1 MHSDELLIEVLT
13 EELPAQALLNEY
25 KEMPKKLHALFQKH
39 AIEVRNETQNQNQNQ
54 NNIEVFYTPRR
65 LCVLVKDFPLF
76 TKETKEEFFGPP
88 IEIACNNKDKAQ
100 GLNALGLG
108 FYQKLGLKD
117 PKHFQSAFK
126 NNKEVLYHA
135 KTNPKQP
142 TKNLIMP
149 IVLEFLESLNFGK
162 SMRWGSVEKSF
173 IRPIHNICVL
183 FNGEN
188 FNNIEIKEY
197 GFKTKQATKAHRQEG
212 FDFIEVHSPRE
223 YFEVLEKNHV
233 ILDPKK
239 REEKILQEIKELET
253 KHHIIV
259 EIDRDLL
266 DEVIAITEYPSTL
279 LGEFDKAFL
288 KLPSEI
294 IITSMKENQRY
305 FATFNQ
311 ESQKEGQKEDQKLHN
326 GFIVVSNAINKDK
339 QKIILGNQK
348 VLKARL
354 SDAVF
359 FYENDLKKPLDNAP
373 LESVVFVQGLGTLRD
388 KMERELII
396 AQYLTQKYAS
406 SLNMPLE
413 KALELMNRAVQIAK
427 ADLLSE
433 VVYEFTELQGIMGY
447 YYALKQNENEWVA
460 LSLKEQYLPASENA
474 PLPSSVFSAIVALS
488 LKLDSLF
495 SLFSAGKIPSG
506 SKDPFALRRLSFGLL
521 KIVAHYGL
529 KFDLKV
535 DLKNLFEK
543 VGVYQ
548 SFDLEI
554 LEKFLLERFNNLIDC
569 NPSIIRSVLNTNERD
584 IVAIIQKVKALKR
597 FLDDPKNAQKK
608 ELLFSAFK
616 RLANIN
622 KDRNPNQTSGFSANL
637 FKEPQEHALF
647 KAFNAL
653 KTSAFES
660 LDSKIEAY
668 FGLHAPLEE
677 YFKSVLVMDKDLEI
691 QKNRKN
697 FLWNV
702 YQSFLEIGDIKEIAI

>member
-1 MHSDELLIEVLT
+1 MHSDELLVEILV

-25 KEMPKKLHALFQKH
+25 KEMPKKLHALFQKR
-39 AIEVRNETQNQNQNQ
+39 ALEVG
-54 NNIEVFYTPRR
+54 NIEIFYTPRR
-65 LCVLVKDFPLF
+65 LCLLVKDFPLL
-76 TKETKEEFFGPP
+76 TQETKEEFFGPP
-88 IEIACNNKDKAQ
+88 VKIACNHQDKTQ
-100 GLNALGLG
+100 GLNELGLG

-117 PKHFQSAFK
+117 HQHFQTAFK

-135 KTNPKQP
+135 KIHAKEP
-142 TKNLIMP
+142 TKDLIMP
-149 IVLEFLESLNFGK
+149 IVLEFLEGLNFGK
-162 SMRWGSVEKSF
+162 SMRWGNVEKSF

-188 FNNIEIKEY
+188 FNDIEVKEY
-197 GFKTKQATKAHRQEG
+197 GFKTKQATKVHRQEG
-212 FDFIEVHSPRE
+212 FDFIQVDSPKA

-239 REEKILQEIKELET
+239 REAKILQEIKELET
-253 KHHIIV
+253 EHNIIV

-266 DEVIAITEYPSTL
+266 DEVVAITEYPSAL
-279 LGEFDKAFL
+279 LGEFDKVFL

-294 IITSMKENQRY
+294 IATSMKENQRY
-305 FATFNQ
+305 FAAFNQ
-311 ESQKEGQKEDQKLHN
+311 KSQESPTLHN

-339 QKIILGNQK
+339 QKIIAGNQK

-373 LESVVFVQGLGTLRD
+373 LESVVFVQGLGTLKD
-388 KMERELII
+388 KMEREAVI

-413 KALELMNRAVQIAK
+413 KALELVSRAVRIAK

-433 VVYEFTELQGIMGY
+433 VVYEFSELQGIMGY
-447 YYALKQNENEWVA
+447 YYALKQNENELVA
-460 LSLKEQYLPASENA
+460 LSVKEQYLPASENA

-495 SLFSAGKIPSG
+495 SLFSVGKIPSG

-521 KIVAHYGL
+521 KIIAHYGL
-529 KFDLKV
+529 GFDLKA

-584 IVAIIQKVKALKR
+584 IVKIIQKVKALKR

-622 KDRNPNQTSGFSANL
+622 KDRNPNESSEFFISL
-637 FKEPQEHALF
+637 FKESQEHALF
-647 KAFNAL
+647 EAFNAI

-668 FGLHAPLEE
+668 FGLHTPLEE
-677 YFKSVLVMDKDLEI
+677 YFKSVLVMDKDIEI

-697 FLWNV
+697 FLWSV

>member
-1 MHSDELLIEVLT
+1 MHSDELLVEILV

-25 KEMPKKLHALFQKH
+25 KEMPKKLHALFDKR
-39 AIEVRNETQNQNQNQ
+39 ALEVG
-54 NNIEVFYTPRR
+54 NIEIFYTPRR
-65 LCVLVKDFPLF
+65 LCLLIKDFPLL
-76 TKETKEEFFGPP
+76 TQETKEEFFGPP
-88 IEIACNNKDKAQ
+88 VKIACNHQDKMQ

-117 PKHFQSAFK
+117 HQHFQTAFK

-135 KTNPKQP
+135 KIHEKEP
-142 TKNLIMP
+142 TKDLIMP

-162 SMRWGSVEKSF
+162 SMRWGNVEKSF

-188 FNNIEIKEY
+188 FNGIEVKEY

-212 FDFIEVHSPRE
+212 FDFIQVDSPKA

-239 REEKILQEIKELET
+239 REAKILQEIKELET
-253 KHHIIV
+253 KHCIIV

-266 DEVIAITEYPSTL
+266 DEVVAITEYPSAL

-294 IITSMKENQRY
+294 ITTSMKENQRY
-305 FATFNQ
+305 FAVFSQKSQ
-311 ESQKEGQKEDQKLHN
+311 ESPTLHN

-339 QKIILGNQK
+339 QKIIAGNQK

-373 LESVVFVQGLGTLRD
+373 LESVVFVQGLGTLKD
-388 KMERELII
+388 KMERESII
-396 AQYLTQKYAS
+396 AQYLTQKYAP

-413 KALELMNRAVQIAK
+413 KALELVGRAVRIAK

-433 VVYEFTELQGIMGY
+433 VVYEFSELQGIMGY
-447 YYALKQNENEWVA
+447 YYALKQNENESVA
-460 LSLKEQYLPASENA
+460 LSVKEQYLPASENA

-495 SLFSAGKIPSG
+495 SLFSVGKIPSG

-521 KIVAHYGL
+521 KIVVHYGL
-529 KFDLKV
+529 EFDLKA

-548 SFDLEI
+548 SFDLEV

-584 IVAIIQKVKALKR
+584 IVKIIQKVKALKR

-622 KDRNPNQTSGFSANL
+622 KDRNPNESSEFSISL
-637 FKEPQEHALF
+637 FKELQEHALF
-647 KAFNAL
+647 EAFNAI

-677 YFKSVLVMDKDLEI
+677 YFKSVLVMDKDVEI

-697 FLWNV
+697 FLWGV

>member
-1 MHSDELLIEVLT
+1 MHSDELLVEILV

-25 KEMPKKLHALFQKH
+25 KEMPKKLHALFQKR
-39 AIEVRNETQNQNQNQ
+39 ALEVG
-54 NNIEVFYTPRR
+54 NIEIFYTPRR
-65 LCVLVKDFPLF
+65 LCLLVKDFPLL
-76 TKETKEEFFGPP
+76 TQETKEEFFGPP
-88 IEIACNNKDKAQ
+88 VRIACNNEDKTQ

-117 PKHFQSAFK
+117 HQHFQTAFK

-135 KTNPKQP
+135 KIHEKEP
-142 TKNLIMP
+142 TKDLIMP
-149 IVLEFLESLNFGK
+149 IVLEFLEGLNFGK
-162 SMRWGSVEKSF
+162 SMRWGNVEKSF

-188 FNNIEIKEY
+188 FNDIEVKEY

-212 FDFIEVHSPRE
+212 FDFIQVDSPKA
-223 YFEVLEKNHV
+223 YFEVLEKKHV
-233 ILDPKK
+233 ILDPNK
-239 REEKILQEIKELET
+239 REAKILQEIKELET
-253 KHHIIV
+253 KHNIIV

-266 DEVIAITEYPSTL
+266 DEVVAITEYPSAL

-294 IITSMKENQRY
+294 ITTSMKENQRY
-305 FATFNQ
+305 FAAFNQ
-311 ESQKEGQKEDQKLHN
+311 KSQESPTLHN

-339 QKIILGNQK
+339 QKIIAGNQK

-373 LESVVFVQGLGTLRD
+373 LESVVFVQGLGTLKD
-388 KMERELII
+388 KMEREAII

-406 SLNMPLE
+406 SLNISLE
-413 KALELMNRAVQIAK
+413 KALELVSRAVRIAK

-433 VVYEFTELQGIMGY
+433 VVYEFSELQGIMGY
-447 YYALKQNENEWVA
+447 YYALKQNENELVA
-460 LSLKEQYLPASENA
+460 LSVKEQYLPASENA

-495 SLFSAGKIPSG
+495 SLFSVGKIPSG

-529 KFDLKV
+529 GFDLKA

-548 SFDLEI
+548 SFDLEV

-584 IVAIIQKVKALKR
+584 IVKIIQKVKALKR

-622 KDRNPNQTSGFSANL
+622 KDRNPNESSEFFISL
-637 FKEPQEHALF
+637 FKESQEHALF
-647 KAFNAL
+647 EAFNAI

-677 YFKSVLVMDKDLEI
+677 YFKSVLVMDKDIEI

-697 FLWNV
+697 FLWGV

>member
-1 MHSDELLIEVLT
+1 MHSDELLVEILV

-25 KEMPKKLHALFQKH
+25 KEMPKKLHALFNKR
-39 AIEVRNETQNQNQNQ
+39 ALEVG
-54 NNIEVFYTPRR
+54 NIEIFYTPRR
-65 LCVLVKDFPLF
+65 LCLLIKDFPLL
-76 TKETKEEFFGPP
+76 TQETKEEFFGPP
-88 IEIACNNKDKAQ
+88 VKIACNHQDKTQ

-117 PKHFQSAFK
+117 HQHFQTAFK

-135 KTNPKQP
+135 KIHEKEP
-142 TKNLIMP
+142 TKDLIMP
-149 IVLEFLESLNFGK
+149 IVLEFLEGLNFGK
-162 SMRWGSVEKSF
+162 SMRWGNVEKSF

-188 FNNIEIKEY
+188 FNGIEVKEY
-197 GFKTKQATKAHRQEG
+197 GLKTKQATKAHRQDG
-212 FDFIEVHSPRE
+212 FDFIQVDSPKA

-239 REEKILQEIKELET
+239 REAKILQEIKELET

-259 EIDRDLL
+259 ETDRDLL
-266 DEVIAITEYPSTL
+266 DEVVAITEYPSAL

-294 IITSMKENQRY
+294 ITTSMKENQRY
-305 FATFNQ
+305 FAVF
-311 ESQKEGQKEDQKLHN
+311 SQKSHESPTLYN
-326 GFIVVSNAINKDK
+326 GFVVVSNAINKDK
-339 QKIILGNQK
+339 QKIIAGNQK

-373 LESVVFVQGLGTLRD
+373 LESVVFVQGLGTLKD
-388 KMERELII
+388 KMEREAII
-396 AQYLTQKYAS
+396 AQYLTQKYAP

-413 KALELMNRAVQIAK
+413 KALELVSRAVKIAK

-433 VVYEFTELQGIMGY
+433 VVYEFSELQGIMGY
-447 YYALKQNENEWVA
+447 YYALKQNENELVA
-460 LSLKEQYLPASENA
+460 LSVKEQYLPASENA

-495 SLFSAGKIPSG
+495 SLFNVGKIPSG

-521 KIVAHYGL
+521 KIIAHYGL
-529 KFDLKV
+529 EFDLKA

-554 LEKFLLERFNNLIDC
+554 LEKFLLERFHNLIDC

-584 IVAIIQKVKALKR
+584 IVKIIQKVKALKR

-622 KDRNPNQTSGFSANL
+622 KDRNPDESSGFSISL
-637 FKEPQEHALF
+637 FKELQEHALF
-647 KAFNAL
+647 EAFNAI

-677 YFKSVLVMDKDLEI
+677 YFKSVLVMDKDIEI

-697 FLWNV
+697 FLWSV

>member
-1 MHSDELLIEVLT
+1 MHSDELLVEILV

-25 KEMPKKLHALFQKH
+25 KEMLKKLHALFQKH
-39 AIEVRNETQNQNQNQ
+39 ALEVG
-54 NNIEVFYTPRR
+54 NIEIFYTPRR
-65 LCVLVKDFPLF
+65 LCLLVKDFPLL
-76 TKETKEEFFGPP
+76 TQETKEEFFGPP
-88 IEIACNNKDKAQ
+88 VKIACNQQDKTQ
-100 GLNALGLG
+100 GLSALGLG

-117 PKHFQSAFK
+117 HQHFQTAFK

-135 KTNPKQP
+135 KIHAKEP
-142 TKNLIMP
+142 TKDLIMP
-149 IVLEFLESLNFGK
+149 IVLEFLEGLNFGK
-162 SMRWGSVEKSF
+162 SMRWGNVEKSF

-188 FNNIEIKEY
+188 FNDIEVKEY
-197 GFKTKQATKAHRQEG
+197 GFKTKQATKVHRQEG
-212 FDFIEVHSPRE
+212 FDFIQVDSPKA

-239 REEKILQEIKELET
+239 REAKILQEIKELET
-253 KHHIIV
+253 KHRIIV

-266 DEVIAITEYPSTL
+266 DEVVAITEYPSAL

-294 IITSMKENQRY
+294 ITTSMKENQRY
-305 FATFNQ
+305 FAAFNQ
-311 ESQKEGQKEDQKLHN
+311 KSQESPTLHN
-326 GFIVVSNAINKDK
+326 GFIVVSNAISKDK
-339 QKIILGNQK
+339 QKIIAGNQK

-373 LESVVFVQGLGTLRD
+373 LESVVFVQGLGTLKD
-388 KMERELII
+388 KMEREVVI

-413 KALELMNRAVQIAK
+413 KALELVGRAVRIAK

-433 VVYEFTELQGIMGY
+433 VVDEFSELQGIMGY
-447 YYALKQNENEWVA
+447 YYALKQNENELVA
-460 LSLKEQYLPASENA
+460 LSVKEQYLPASENA

-495 SLFSAGKIPSG
+495 SLFSVGKIPSG

-529 KFDLKV
+529 EFDLKA

-548 SFDLEI
+548 SFDLEV

-584 IVAIIQKVKALKR
+584 IVKIIQKVKALKR

-622 KDRNPNQTSGFSANL
+622 KDRNPNESSEFSISL
-637 FKEPQEHALF
+637 FKELQEHALF
-647 KAFNAL
+647 EAFNAI

-668 FGLHAPLEE
+668 FGLHVPLEE
-677 YFKSVLVMDKDLEI
+677 YFKSVLVMDKDIEI

-697 FLWNV
+697 FLWGV

>member
-1 MHSDELLIEVLT
+1 MHSDELLVEILV

-25 KEMPKKLHALFQKH
+25 KEMPKKLHALFQKR
-39 AIEVRNETQNQNQNQ
+39 ALEVGT
-54 NNIEVFYTPRR
+54 IEVFYTPRR
-65 LCVLVKDFPLF
+65 LCLFIKDFPLL
-76 TKETKEEFFGPP
+76 TQETKEEFFGPP
-88 IEIACNNKDKAQ
+88 VKIACNHQDKTQ

-117 PKHFQSAFK
+117 PKHFQTAFK

-135 KTNPKQP
+135 KIHAKEP
-142 TKNLIMP
+142 TKDLIMP
-149 IVLEFLESLNFGK
+149 IVLEFLEGLNFGK
-162 SMRWGSVEKSF
+162 SMRWGNVEKSF

-188 FNNIEIKEY
+188 FNDIEVKEY
-197 GFKTKQATKAHRQEG
+197 GFKTKQATKVHRQEG
-212 FDFIEVHSPRE
+212 FDFIQVDSPKA

-239 REEKILQEIKELET
+239 REAKILQEIKDLET

-259 EIDRDLL
+259 ETDRDLL
-266 DEVIAITEYPSTL
+266 DEIVAITEYPSAL

-294 IITSMKENQRY
+294 ITTSMKENQRY
-305 FATFNQ
+305 FAAFNQ
-311 ESQKEGQKEDQKLHN
+311 KSQESPTLHN

-339 QKIILGNQK
+339 QKIIAGNQK

-373 LESVVFVQGLGTLRD
+373 LESVVFVQGLGTLKD
-388 KMERELII
+388 KMEREAII
-396 AQYLTQKYAS
+396 AECLTQKYAP

-413 KALELMNRAVQIAK
+413 KALELVGRAVRIAK

-433 VVYEFTELQGIMGY
+433 VVYEFSELQGIMGY
-447 YYALKQNENEWVA
+447 YYALKQNENELVA
-460 LSLKEQYLPASENA
+460 LSVKEQYLPASENA

-495 SLFSAGKIPSG
+495 SLFSVGKIPSG

-521 KIVAHYGL
+521 KIIAHYGL
-529 KFDLKV
+529 EFDLKA

-548 SFDLEI
+548 SFDLEV

-569 NPSIIRSVLNTNERD
+569 NLSIIRSVLNTNERD
-584 IVAIIQKVKALKR
+584 IVKIIQKVKALKR

-622 KDRNPNQTSGFSANL
+622 KDRNPNESSEFSTCL
-637 FKEPQEHALF
+637 FKEPKEHALF
-647 KAFNAL
+647 EAFNAI
-653 KTSAFES
+653 KTSTFES

-677 YFKSVLVMDKDLEI
+677 YFKNVLVMDKDIEI

-697 FLWNV
+697 FLWGV

>member
-1 MHSDELLIEVLT
+1 MHSDELLVEILV

-25 KEMPKKLHALFQKH
+25 KEMPKKLHALFQKR
-39 AIEVRNETQNQNQNQ
+39 ALEVG
-54 NNIEVFYTPRR
+54 NIEIFYTPRR
-65 LCVLVKDFPLF
+65 LCLLVKDFPLL
-76 TKETKEEFFGPP
+76 TQETKEEFFGPP
-88 IEIACNNKDKAQ
+88 VKIACNHQDKTQ
-100 GLNALGLG
+100 GLNELGLG

-117 PKHFQSAFK
+117 HQHFQTAFK

-135 KTNPKQP
+135 KIHAKEP
-142 TKNLIMP
+142 TKDLIMP
-149 IVLEFLESLNFGK
+149 IVLEFLEGLNFGK
-162 SMRWGSVEKSF
+162 SMRWGNVEKSF

-188 FNNIEIKEY
+188 FNDIEIKEY

-212 FDFIEVHSPRE
+212 FDFIQVDSPKA

-239 REEKILQEIKELET
+239 REAKILQEIKELEI
-253 KHHIIV
+253 KHNIIV

-266 DEVIAITEYPSTL
+266 DEVVAITEYPSVL

-294 IITSMKENQRY
+294 ITTSMKENQRY
-305 FATFNQ
+305 FAAFNQ
-311 ESQKEGQKEDQKLHN
+311 KSQESPTLHN

-339 QKIILGNQK
+339 QKIIAGNQK

-373 LESVVFVQGLGTLRD
+373 LESVVFVQGLGTLKD
-388 KMERELII
+388 KMEREAVI
-396 AQYLTQKYAS
+396 AEYLTQKYAS

-413 KALELMNRAVQIAK
+413 KALELVGRAVRIAK

-433 VVYEFTELQGIMGY
+433 VVYEFSELQGIMGY
-447 YYALKQNENEWVA
+447 YYALKQNENESVA
-460 LSLKEQYLPASENA
+460 LSVKEQYLPASENA

-495 SLFSAGKIPSG
+495 SLFSVGKIPSG

-529 KFDLKV
+529 GFDLKA

-548 SFDLEI
+548 SFDLEV

-584 IVAIIQKVKALKR
+584 IVKIIQKVKALKR

-622 KDRNPNQTSGFSANL
+622 KDRNPNESSEFFISL
-637 FKEPQEHALF
+637 FKESQEHALF
-647 KAFNAL
+647 EAFNAI

-677 YFKSVLVMDKDLEI
+677 YFKSVLVMDKDIEI

-697 FLWNV
+697 FLWGV

>member
-1 MHSDELLIEVLT
+1 MHSDELLVEILV

-25 KEMPKKLHALFQKH
+25 KEMPKKLHALFQKR
-39 AIEVRNETQNQNQNQ
+39 ALEVG
-54 NNIEVFYTPRR
+54 NIEIFYTPRR
-65 LCVLVKDFPLF
+65 LCLLVKDFPLL
-76 TKETKEEFFGPP
+76 TQETKEEFFGPP
-88 IEIACNNKDKAQ
+88 VKIACNHQDKTQ
-100 GLNALGLG
+100 GLNELGLG

-117 PKHFQSAFK
+117 HQHFQTAFK

-135 KTNPKQP
+135 KIHEKEP
-142 TKNLIMP
+142 TKDLIMP
-149 IVLEFLESLNFGK
+149 IVLEFLEGLNFGK
-162 SMRWGSVEKSF
+162 SMRWGNVEKSF

-188 FNNIEIKEY
+188 FNGIEVKEY
-197 GFKTKQATKAHRQEG
+197 GFKTKQATKVHRQEG
-212 FDFIEVHSPRE
+212 FDFIQVDSPKA
-223 YFEVLEKNHV
+223 YFEVLEKKHV

-239 REEKILQEIKELET
+239 REAKILQEIKELET

-266 DEVIAITEYPSTL
+266 DEVVAITEYPSTL

-294 IITSMKENQRY
+294 ITTSMKENQRY
-305 FATFNQ
+305 FAAFNQ
-311 ESQKEGQKEDQKLHN
+311 KSQESPTLHN

-339 QKIILGNQK
+339 QKIIAGNQK

-373 LESVVFVQGLGTLRD
+373 LESVVFVQGLGTLKD
-388 KMERELII
+388 KMEREAVI
-396 AQYLTQKYAS
+396 AEYLTQKYAS
-406 SLNMPLE
+406 FLNMPLE
-413 KALELMNRAVQIAK
+413 KALELVSRAVRIAK

-433 VVYEFTELQGIMGY
+433 VVYEFSELQGIMGY
-447 YYALKQNENEWVA
+447 YYALKQNENELVA
-460 LSLKEQYLPASENA
+460 LSVKEQYLPASENA

-495 SLFSAGKIPSG
+495 SLFSVGKIPSG

-521 KIVAHYGL
+521 KIIVHYGL
-529 KFDLKV
+529 GFDLKA

-584 IVAIIQKVKALKR
+584 IVKIIQKVKALKR

-622 KDRNPNQTSGFSANL
+622 KDRNPNESSEFFISL
-637 FKEPQEHALF
+637 FKELQEHALF
-647 KAFNAL
+647 EAFNAI

-677 YFKSVLVMDKDLEI
+677 YFKSVLVMDKDIEI

-697 FLWNV
+697 FLWGV

>member
-1 MHSDELLIEVLT
+1 MHSDELLVEILV

-25 KEMPKKLHALFQKH
+25 KEMPKKLHALFNKH
-39 AIEVRNETQNQNQNQ
+39 ALEVGNTE
-54 NNIEVFYTPRR
+54 IFYTPRR
-65 LCVLVKDFPLF
+65 LCLLIKDFPLL
-76 TKETKEEFFGPP
+76 TQETKEEFFGPP
-88 IEIACNNKDKAQ
+88 VKIACNNEDKTQ

-117 PKHFQSAFK
+117 HQHFQTAFK

-135 KTNPKQP
+135 KIHAKEP
-142 TKNLIMP
+142 TKDLIMP
-149 IVLEFLESLNFGK
+149 IVLEFLEGLNFGK
-162 SMRWGSVEKSF
+162 SMRWGNVEKSF

-188 FNNIEIKEY
+188 FNDIEVKEY
-197 GFKTKQATKAHRQEG
+197 GFKTKQATKVHRQEG
-212 FDFIEVHSPRE
+212 FDFIQVDSPKA

-239 REEKILQEIKELET
+239 REAKILQEIKDLET
-253 KHHIIV
+253 KHNIIV

-266 DEVIAITEYPSTL
+266 DEVVAITEYPSAL

-294 IITSMKENQRY
+294 ITTSMKENQRY

-311 ESQKEGQKEDQKLHN
+311 KSQESPTLHN
-326 GFIVVSNAINKDK
+326 GFIVVSNAISKDK
-339 QKIILGNQK
+339 QKIIAGNQK

-359 FYENDLKKPLDNAP
+359 FYENDLKKPLDNTP
-373 LESVVFVQGLGTLRD
+373 LESVVFVQGLGTLKD
-388 KMERELII
+388 KMERESTI
-396 AQYLTQKYAS
+396 AQYLTQKYLS

-413 KALELMNRAVQIAK
+413 KALELVGRAVKIAK

-433 VVYEFTELQGIMGY
+433 VVYEFSELQGIMGY
-447 YYALKQNENEWVA
+447 YYALKQNENELVA

-495 SLFSAGKIPSG
+495 SLFSVGKIPSG

-521 KIVAHYGL
+521 KIIAHYGL
-529 KFDLKV
+529 EFDLKA

-554 LEKFLLERFNNLIDC
+554 LEKFLLERFHNLIDC

-584 IVAIIQKVKALKR
+584 IVKIIQKVKALKR
-597 FLDDPKNAQKK
+597 FLDDPKNVQKK

-622 KDRNPNQTSGFSANL
+622 KDRNPDESSGFSTSL
-637 FKEPQEHALF
+637 FKEPEEHALF
-647 KAFNAL
+647 EAFNAI
-653 KTSAFES
+653 KTSAFEG

-677 YFKSVLVMDKDLEI
+677 YFKSVLVMDKDIEI

-697 FLWNV
+697 FLWGV

>member
-1 MHSDELLIEVLT
+1 MHSDELLVEILV

-39 AIEVRNETQNQNQNQ
+39 ALEVG
-54 NNIEVFYTPRR
+54 NIEIFYTPRR
-65 LCVLVKDFPLF
+65 LCLLVKDFPLL
-76 TKETKEEFFGPP
+76 TQETKEEFFGPP
-88 IEIACNNKDKAQ
+88 VKIACNHQDKTQ
-100 GLNALGLG
+100 GLNELGLG

-117 PKHFQSAFK
+117 HQHFQTAFK

-135 KTNPKQP
+135 KIHAKEP
-142 TKNLIMP
+142 TKDLIMP
-149 IVLEFLESLNFGK
+149 IVLEFLEGLNFGK
-162 SMRWGSVEKSF
+162 SMRWGNVEKSF

-188 FNNIEIKEY
+188 FNDIEVKEY

-212 FDFIEVHSPRE
+212 FDFIQVDSPKA

-239 REEKILQEIKELET
+239 REAKILKEIKELET
-253 KHHIIV
+253 KHRIIV

-266 DEVIAITEYPSTL
+266 DEVVAITEYPSAL

-288 KLPSEI
+288 KLPTEI
-294 IITSMKENQRY
+294 ITTSMKENQRY
-305 FATFNQ
+305 FAAFNQ
-311 ESQKEGQKEDQKLHN
+311 KSQESPTLHN

-339 QKIILGNQK
+339 QKIIAGNQK

-359 FYENDLKKPLDNAP
+359 FYENDLKKPLDNTP
-373 LESVVFVQGLGTLRD
+373 LESVVFVQGLGTLKD
-388 KMERELII
+388 KMEREAVI

-413 KALELMNRAVQIAK
+413 KALELVSRAVRIAK

-433 VVYEFTELQGIMGY
+433 VVYEFSELQGIMGY
-447 YYALKQNENEWVA
+447 YYALKQNENELVA
-460 LSLKEQYLPASENA
+460 LSVKEQYLPASENA

-495 SLFSAGKIPSG
+495 SLFSVGKIPSG

-529 KFDLKV
+529 EFDLKA

-548 SFDLEI
+548 SFDLEV

-584 IVAIIQKVKALKR
+584 IVKIIQKVKALKR

-622 KDRNPNQTSGFSANL
+622 KDRNPDESSEFSISL
-637 FKEPQEHALF
+637 FKESQEHALF
-647 KAFNAL
+647 EAFKAI

-697 FLWNV
+697 FLWSV

>member
-1 MHSDELLIEVLT
+1 MHSDELLVEILV

-39 AIEVRNETQNQNQNQ
+39 ALEVG
-54 NNIEVFYTPRR
+54 NIEIFYTPRR
-65 LCVLVKDFPLF
+65 LCLLVKDFPLL
-76 TKETKEEFFGPP
+76 TQETKEEFFGPP
-88 IEIACNNKDKAQ
+88 VKIACNHQDKTQ

-117 PKHFQSAFK
+117 HQHFQTAFK

-135 KTNPKQP
+135 KIHAKEP
-142 TKNLIMP
+142 TKDLIMP
-149 IVLEFLESLNFGK
+149 IVLEFLEGLNFGK
-162 SMRWGSVEKSF
+162 SMRWGNVEKSF

-188 FNNIEIKEY
+188 FNDIEVKEY
-197 GFKTKQATKAHRQEG
+197 GFKTKQATKVHRQEG
-212 FDFIEVHSPRE
+212 FDFIQVDSPKA

-239 REEKILQEIKELET
+239 REAKILQEIKELET
-253 KHHIIV
+253 KHRIIV

-266 DEVIAITEYPSTL
+266 DEVVAITEYPSAL

-294 IITSMKENQRY
+294 ITTSMKENQRY
-305 FATFNQ
+305 FAAFNQ
-311 ESQKEGQKEDQKLHN
+311 KSQESPTLYN

-339 QKIILGNQK
+339 QKIIAGNQK

-373 LESVVFVQGLGTLRD
+373 LESVVFVQGLGTLKD
-388 KMERELII
+388 KMEREAII
-396 AQYLTQKYAS
+396 AEYLTQKYAP

-413 KALELMNRAVQIAK
+413 KALELVSRAVRIAK

-433 VVYEFTELQGIMGY
+433 VVYEFSELQGIMGY
-447 YYALKQNENEWVA
+447 YYALKQNENELVA
-460 LSLKEQYLPASENA
+460 LSVKEQYLPASENA

-495 SLFSAGKIPSG
+495 SLFSVGKIPSG

-529 KFDLKV
+529 EFDLKA

-548 SFDLEI
+548 SFDLEV

-569 NPSIIRSVLNTNERD
+569 NPSIIRSVLNTSERD
-584 IVAIIQKVKALKR
+584 IVKIIQKVKALKR

-622 KDRNPNQTSGFSANL
+622 KDRNPNESSEFFISL
-637 FKEPQEHALF
+637 FKELQEHALF
-647 KAFNAL
+647 EAFNTI

-677 YFKSVLVMDKDLEI
+677 YFKSVLVMDKDIEI

-697 FLWNV
+697 FLWGV

>member
-1 MHSDELLIEVLT
+1 MHSDELLVEILV

-25 KEMPKKLHALFQKH
+25 KEMPKKLHALFQKR
-39 AIEVRNETQNQNQNQ
+39 ALEVGT
-54 NNIEVFYTPRR
+54 IEVFYTPRR
-65 LCVLVKDFPLF
+65 LCLFIKDFPLL
-76 TKETKEEFFGPP
+76 TQETKEEFFGPP
-88 IEIACNNKDKAQ
+88 VKIACNHQDKTQ

-117 PKHFQSAFK
+117 HQHFQTAFK

-135 KTNPKQP
+135 KIHEKEP
-142 TKNLIMP
+142 TKDLIMP
-149 IVLEFLESLNFGK
+149 IVLEFLEGLNFGK
-162 SMRWGSVEKSF
+162 SMRWGNVEKSF

-188 FNNIEIKEY
+188 FNDIKVKEY

-212 FDFIEVHSPRE
+212 FDFIQVDSPKA

-239 REEKILQEIKELET
+239 REAKILQEIKELET
-253 KHHIIV
+253 KHCIIV

-266 DEVIAITEYPSTL
+266 DEVVAITEYPSAL

-294 IITSMKENQRY
+294 ITTSMKENQRY
-305 FATFNQ
+305 FAAFNQ
-311 ESQKEGQKEDQKLHN
+311 KSQESPTLHN

-339 QKIILGNQK
+339 QKIIAGNQK

-373 LESVVFVQGLGTLRD
+373 LESMVFVQGLGTLKD
-388 KMERELII
+388 KMEREAII
-396 AQYLTQKYAS
+396 AEYLTQKYAP

-413 KALELMNRAVQIAK
+413 KSLELVGRAVRIAK

-433 VVYEFTELQGIMGY
+433 VVYEFSELQGIMGY
-447 YYALKQNENEWVA
+447 YYALKQNENELVA
-460 LSLKEQYLPASENA
+460 LSVKEQYLPTSENA

-495 SLFSAGKIPSG
+495 SLFSVGKIPSG

-521 KIVAHYGL
+521 KIIVHYGL
-529 KFDLKV
+529 GFDLKA

-548 SFDLEI
+548 SFDLEV

-569 NPSIIRSVLNTNERD
+569 NPSIIRSVLNTSERD
-584 IVAIIQKVKALKR
+584 IVKIIQKVKALKR

-622 KDRNPNQTSGFSANL
+622 KDRNPNESSEFSISL
-637 FKEPQEHALF
+637 FKESQEHALF
-647 KAFNAL
+647 EAFNAI

-677 YFKSVLVMDKDLEI
+677 YFKSVLVMDKDIEI

-697 FLWNV
+697 FLWSV

>member
-1 MHSDELLIEVLT
+1 MHSDELLVEILV

-25 KEMPKKLHALFQKH
+25 KEMPKKLHALFNKH
-39 AIEVRNETQNQNQNQ
+39 ALEVG
-54 NNIEVFYTPRR
+54 NIEIFYTPRR
-65 LCVLVKDFPLF
+65 LCLLIKDFPLL
-76 TKETKEEFFGPP
+76 TQETKEEFFGPP
-88 IEIACNNKDKAQ
+88 VKIACNNEDKTQ

-117 PKHFQSAFK
+117 PKHFQTAFK

-135 KTNPKQP
+135 KIHAKEP
-142 TKNLIMP
+142 TKDLIMP
-149 IVLEFLESLNFGK
+149 IVLEFLEGLNFGK
-162 SMRWGSVEKSF
+162 SMRWGNVEKSF

-188 FNNIEIKEY
+188 FNDIEVKEY
-197 GFKTKQATKAHRQEG
+197 GFKTKQATKTHRQEG
-212 FDFIEVHSPRE
+212 FDFIEVDSPKA

-239 REEKILQEIKELET
+239 REAKILQEIKELET

-266 DEVIAITEYPSTL
+266 DEVVAITEYPSAL

-305 FATFNQ
+305 FAVFDQKSQ
-311 ESQKEGQKEDQKLHN
+311 ESPTLHN

-339 QKIILGNQK
+339 QKIIAGNQK

-373 LESVVFVQGLGTLRD
+373 LESVVFVHGLGTLKD
-388 KMERELII
+388 KMEREAII
-396 AQYLTQKYAS
+396 AQYLTQKYAP

-413 KALELMNRAVQIAK
+413 KALELVKRAVQIAK

-433 VVYEFTELQGIMGY
+433 VVYEFSELQGIMGY
-447 YYALKQNENEWVA
+447 YYALKQNENELVA
-460 LSLKEQYLPASENA
+460 LSVKEQYLPTSENA

-521 KIVAHYGL
+521 KIIAHYGL
-529 KFDLKV
+529 EFDLKA

-548 SFDLEI
+548 SFDLEV
-554 LEKFLLERFNNLIDC
+554 LEKFLLERFHNLIDC
-569 NPSIIRSVLNTNERD
+569 NLSIIRSVLNTNERD
-584 IVAIIQKVKALKR
+584 IVKIIQKVKALKR

-616 RLANIN
+616 RLSNIN
-622 KDRNPNQTSGFSANL
+622 KDRNPNESSEFSTSL
-637 FKEPQEHALF
+637 FKELQEHALF
-647 KAFNAL
+647 EAFNAI

-677 YFKSVLVMDKDLEI
+677 YFKSVLVMDKDIEI

-697 FLWNV
+697 FLWGV
-702 YQSFLEIGDIKEIAI
+702 YQSFLEIGNIKEIAI

>member
-1 MHSDELLIEVLT
+1 MHSDELLVEILV

-25 KEMPKKLHALFQKH
+25 KEMPKKLHALFQKR
-39 AIEVRNETQNQNQNQ
+39 ALEVG
-54 NNIEVFYTPRR
+54 NIEIFYTPRR
-65 LCVLVKDFPLF
+65 LCLLVKDFPLL
-76 TKETKEEFFGPP
+76 TQETKEEFFGPP
-88 IEIACNNKDKAQ
+88 VKIACNHQDKTQ

-117 PKHFQSAFK
+117 HQHFQTAFK

-135 KTNPKQP
+135 KIHAKEP
-142 TKNLIMP
+142 TKDLIMP

-162 SMRWGSVEKSF
+162 SMRWGNVEKSF

-188 FNNIEIKEY
+188 FNDIEVKEY
-197 GFKTKQATKAHRQEG
+197 GFKTKQATKVHRQEG
-212 FDFIEVHSPRE
+212 FDFIQVDSPKA
-223 YFEVLEKNHV
+223 YFEVLEKKHV

-239 REEKILQEIKELET
+239 REAKILQEIKELET
-253 KHHIIV
+253 KHRIIV

-266 DEVIAITEYPSTL
+266 DEVVAITEYPSAL

-288 KLPSEI
+288 KLPNEI

-305 FATFNQ
+305 FAAFNQ
-311 ESQKEGQKEDQKLHN
+311 KSQESPTLHN

-339 QKIILGNQK
+339 QKIIAGNQK

-373 LESVVFVQGLGTLRD
+373 LESVVFVQGLGTLKD
-388 KMERELII
+388 KMEREAII

-413 KALELMNRAVQIAK
+413 KALELVSRAVRIAK

-433 VVYEFTELQGIMGY
+433 VVYEFSELQGIMGY
-447 YYALKQNENEWVA
+447 YYALKQNENELVA
-460 LSLKEQYLPASENA
+460 LSVKEQYLPASENA

-495 SLFSAGKIPSG
+495 SLFSVGKIPSG

-529 KFDLKV
+529 GFDLKA
-535 DLKNLFEK
+535 DLKNLFER

-548 SFDLEI
+548 SFDLEV

-584 IVAIIQKVKALKR
+584 IVKIIQKVKALKR

-622 KDRNPNQTSGFSANL
+622 KDRNPNESSEFSISL
-637 FKEPQEHALF
+637 FKELQEHALF
-647 KAFNAL
+647 EAFNAI

-677 YFKSVLVMDKDLEI
+677 YFKSVLVMDKDIEI

-697 FLWNV
+697 FLWSV

>member
-1 MHSDELLIEVLT
+1 MHSDELLVEILV

-25 KEMPKKLHALFQKH
+25 KEMPKKLHALFQKR
-39 AIEVRNETQNQNQNQ
+39 ALEVG
-54 NNIEVFYTPRR
+54 NIEIFYTPRR
-65 LCVLVKDFPLF
+65 LCLLVKDFPLL
-76 TKETKEEFFGPP
+76 TQETKEEFFGPP
-88 IEIACNNKDKAQ
+88 VKIACNHQDKTQ

-117 PKHFQSAFK
+117 HQHFQTAFK

-135 KTNPKQP
+135 KIHAKEP
-142 TKNLIMP
+142 TKDLIMP
-149 IVLEFLESLNFGK
+149 IVLEFLEGLNFGK
-162 SMRWGSVEKSF
+162 SMRWGNVEKSF

-188 FNNIEIKEY
+188 FNGIEVKEY
-197 GFKTKQATKAHRQEG
+197 GFKTKQATKVHRQEG
-212 FDFIEVHSPRE
+212 FDFIQVDSPKA
-223 YFEVLEKNHV
+223 YFEVLEKKHV

-239 REEKILQEIKELET
+239 REAKILKEIKELET
-253 KHHIIV
+253 KHRIIV

-266 DEVIAITEYPSTL
+266 DEVVAITEYPSVL

-294 IITSMKENQRY
+294 ITTSMKENQRY
-305 FATFNQ
+305 FAAFNQ
-311 ESQKEGQKEDQKLHN
+311 KSQESPTLHN
-326 GFIVVSNAINKDK
+326 GFIAVSNAINKDK
-339 QKIILGNQK
+339 QKIIAGNQK

-359 FYENDLKKPLDNAP
+359 FYENDLKKPLDNVP
-373 LESVVFVQGLGTLRD
+373 LESVVFVQGLGTLKD
-388 KMERELII
+388 KMEREAVI
-396 AQYLTQKYAS
+396 AEYLTQKYAS
-406 SLNMPLE
+406 SLNMSLE
-413 KALELMNRAVQIAK
+413 KALELVSRAVRIAK

-433 VVYEFTELQGIMGY
+433 VVYEFSELQGIMGY
-447 YYALKQNENEWVA
+447 YYALKQNENELVA
-460 LSLKEQYLPASENA
+460 LSVKEQYLPTSENA

-495 SLFSAGKIPSG
+495 SLFSVGKIPSG

-521 KIVAHYGL
+521 KIIAHYGL
-529 KFDLKV
+529 GFDLKA

-548 SFDLEI
+548 SFDLEV

-584 IVAIIQKVKALKR
+584 IVKIIQKVKALKR

-622 KDRNPNQTSGFSANL
+622 KDRNPNESSEFSISL
-637 FKEPQEHALF
+637 FKESQEHALF
-647 KAFNAL
+647 EAFNAI
-653 KTSAFES
+653 KTGTFES

-677 YFKSVLVMDKDLEI
+677 YFKSVLVMDKDIEI

-697 FLWNV
+697 FLWSV

>member
-1 MHSDELLIEVLT
+1 MHSDELLVEILV

-25 KEMPKKLHALFQKH
+25 KEMPKKLHALFQKR
-39 AIEVRNETQNQNQNQ
+39 ALEVG
-54 NNIEVFYTPRR
+54 NIEIFYTPRR
-65 LCVLVKDFPLF
+65 LCLLVKDFPLL
-76 TKETKEEFFGPP
+76 TQETKEEFFGPP
-88 IEIACNNKDKAQ
+88 VEIACNNKDKTQ

-117 PKHFQSAFK
+117 HQHFQTAFK

-135 KTNPKQP
+135 KIHAKEP
-142 TKNLIMP
+142 TKDLIMP
-149 IVLEFLESLNFGK
+149 IVLEFLEGLNFGK
-162 SMRWGSVEKSF
+162 SMRWGNVEKSF

-183 FNGEN
+183 FNGED
-188 FNNIEIKEY
+188 FNGIEVKEY
-197 GFKTKQATKAHRQEG
+197 GFKTKQATKVHRQEG
-212 FDFIEVHSPRE
+212 FDFIQVDSPKA

-239 REEKILQEIKELET
+239 REAKILQEIKELEI
-253 KHHIIV
+253 KHRIIV

-266 DEVIAITEYPSTL
+266 DEVVAITEYPSVL

-294 IITSMKENQRY
+294 ITTSMKENQRY
-305 FATFNQ
+305 FAAFNQ
-311 ESQKEGQKEDQKLHN
+311 KSQESPTLHN

-339 QKIILGNQK
+339 QKIIAGNQK

-373 LESVVFVQGLGTLRD
+373 LESVVFVQGLGTLKD
-388 KMERELII
+388 KMEREAII

-413 KALELMNRAVQIAK
+413 KALELVGRAVRIAK

-433 VVYEFTELQGIMGY
+433 VVYEFSELQGIMGY
-447 YYALKQNENEWVA
+447 YYALKQNENELVA
-460 LSLKEQYLPASENA
+460 LSVKEQYLPASENA

-495 SLFSAGKIPSG
+495 SLFSVGKIPSG

-529 KFDLKV
+529 EFDLKA

-543 VGVYQ
+543 VGIYQ
-548 SFDLEI
+548 SFDLEV

-584 IVAIIQKVKALKR
+584 IVKIIQKVKALKR

-622 KDRNPNQTSGFSANL
+622 KDRNPNESSEFSISL
-637 FKEPQEHALF
+637 FKELQEHALF
-647 KAFNAL
+647 EAFNAI

-677 YFKSVLVMDKDLEI
+677 YFKSVLVMDKDIEI

-697 FLWNV
+697 FLWGV

>member
-1 MHSDELLIEVLT
+1 MHSDELLVEILV

-25 KEMPKKLHALFQKH
+25 KEMPKKLHALFQKR
-39 AIEVRNETQNQNQNQ
+39 ALEVGNVE
-54 NNIEVFYTPRR
+54 IFYTPRR
-65 LCVLVKDFPLF
+65 LCLLVKDFPLL
-76 TKETKEEFFGPP
+76 TQETKEEFFGPP
-88 IEIACNNKDKAQ
+88 VKIACNHQDKTQ

-117 PKHFQSAFK
+117 HQHFKTAFK

-135 KTNPKQP
+135 KIHAKEP
-142 TKNLIMP
+142 TKDLIMP
-149 IVLEFLESLNFGK
+149 IVLEFLEGLNFGK
-162 SMRWGSVEKSF
+162 SMRWGNVEKSF

-188 FNNIEIKEY
+188 FNGIEVKEY

-212 FDFIEVHSPRE
+212 FDFIQVDSPKA

-239 REEKILQEIKELET
+239 REAKILQEIKELET
-253 KHHIIV
+253 KHNIIV

-266 DEVIAITEYPSTL
+266 DEVVAITEYPSAL

-294 IITSMKENQRY
+294 ITTSMKGNQRY
-305 FATFNQ
+305 FAAFNQ
-311 ESQKEGQKEDQKLHN
+311 KSQESPTLHN

-339 QKIILGNQK
+339 QKIIAGNQK

-373 LESVVFVQGLGTLRD
+373 LESVVFVQGLGTLKD
-388 KMERELII
+388 KMEREAII
-396 AQYLTQKYAS
+396 AEYLTQKYAS
-406 SLNMPLE
+406 SLNMSLE
-413 KALELMNRAVQIAK
+413 KALELVGRAVRIAK

-433 VVYEFTELQGIMGY
+433 VVYEFSELQGIMGY
-447 YYALKQNENEWVA
+447 YYALKQNENELVA
-460 LSLKEQYLPASENA
+460 LSVKEQYLPASENA

-495 SLFSAGKIPSG
+495 SLFSVGKIPSG

-521 KIVAHYGL
+521 KIIAHYGL
-529 KFDLKV
+529 GFDLKA

-548 SFDLEI
+548 SFDLEV

-584 IVAIIQKVKALKR
+584 IVKIIQKVKALKR

-622 KDRNPNQTSGFSANL
+622 KDRNPNESSEFSISL
-637 FKEPQEHALF
+637 FKELQEHALF
-647 KAFNAL
+647 EAFNAI

-677 YFKSVLVMDKDLEI
+677 YFKSVLVMDKDIEI

-697 FLWNV
+697 FLWGV

>member
-1 MHSDELLIEVLT
+1 MHSDELLVEILV

-25 KEMPKKLHALFQKH
+25 KEMPKKLHALFQKR
-39 AIEVRNETQNQNQNQ
+39 ALEVG
-54 NNIEVFYTPRR
+54 NIEIFYTPRR
-65 LCVLVKDFPLF
+65 LCLLVKDFPLL
-76 TKETKEEFFGPP
+76 TQEIKEEFFGPP
-88 IEIACNNKDKAQ
+88 VKIACNHQDKTQ

-117 PKHFQSAFK
+117 HQYFQTAFK
-126 NNKEVLYHA
+126 NNKEMLYHA
-135 KTNPKQP
+135 KIHAKEP
-142 TKNLIMP
+142 TKDLIMP
-149 IVLEFLESLNFGK
+149 IVLEFLEGLNFGK
-162 SMRWGSVEKSF
+162 SMRWGNVEKSF

-188 FNNIEIKEY
+188 FNDIEVKEY
-197 GFKTKQATKAHRQEG
+197 GFKTKQATKVHRQEG
-212 FDFIEVHSPRE
+212 FDFIQVDSPKA

-239 REEKILQEIKELET
+239 REAKILQEIKELET
-253 KHHIIV
+253 KHNIIV

-266 DEVIAITEYPSTL
+266 DEVVAITEYPSAL

-294 IITSMKENQRY
+294 ITTSMKENQRY
-305 FATFNQ
+305 FAVFNQ
-311 ESQKEGQKEDQKLHN
+311 KSQESPTLHN

-339 QKIILGNQK
+339 QKIIAGNQK

-373 LESVVFVQGLGTLRD
+373 LESVVFVQGLGTLKD
-388 KMERELII
+388 KMEREAVI

-406 SLNMPLE
+406 SLNMSLE
-413 KALELMNRAVQIAK
+413 KALELVGRAVRIAK

-433 VVYEFTELQGIMGY
+433 VVYEFSELQGIMGY
-447 YYALKQNENEWVA
+447 YYALKQNENELVA
-460 LSLKEQYLPASENA
+460 LSVKEQYLPASENA

-495 SLFSAGKIPSG
+495 SLFSVGKIPSG

-521 KIVAHYGL
+521 KIIAHYGL
-529 KFDLKV
+529 GFDLKA

-548 SFDLEI
+548 SFDLEV

-584 IVAIIQKVKALKR
+584 IVKIIQKVKALKR

-622 KDRNPNQTSGFSANL
+622 KDRNPNESSEFSISL

-647 KAFNAL
+647 EVFNAI

-677 YFKSVLVMDKDLEI
+677 YFKSVLVMDKDIEI

-697 FLWNV
+697 FLWGV

>member
-1 MHSDELLIEVLT
+1 MHSDELLVEILV

-39 AIEVRNETQNQNQNQ
+39 ALEVG
-54 NNIEVFYTPRR
+54 NIEIFYTPRR
-65 LCVLVKDFPLF
+65 LCLLVKDFPLL
-76 TKETKEEFFGPP
+76 TQETKEEFFGPP
-88 IEIACNNKDKAQ
+88 VKIACNHQDKTQ

-117 PKHFQSAFK
+117 HQHFQTAFK

-135 KTNPKQP
+135 KIHAKEP
-142 TKNLIMP
+142 TKDLIMP
-149 IVLEFLESLNFGK
+149 IVLEFLEGLNFGK
-162 SMRWGSVEKSF
+162 SMRWGNVEKSF

-188 FNNIEIKEY
+188 FNDIEVKGY

-212 FDFIEVHSPRE
+212 FDFIQVDSPKA
-223 YFEVLEKNHV
+223 YFEVLEKKHV

-239 REEKILQEIKELET
+239 REAKILQEIKELET
-253 KHHIIV
+253 KHRIIV

-266 DEVIAITEYPSTL
+266 DEVVAITEYPSAL

-294 IITSMKENQRY
+294 ITTSMKENQRY
-305 FATFNQ
+305 FAAFNQ
-311 ESQKEGQKEDQKLHN
+311 KSQESPTLHN

-339 QKIILGNQK
+339 QKIIAGNQK

-373 LESVVFVQGLGTLRD
+373 LESVVFVQGLGTLKD
-388 KMERELII
+388 KMEREAVI

-406 SLNMPLE
+406 SLNMSLE
-413 KALELMNRAVQIAK
+413 KALELVSRAVRIAK

-433 VVYEFTELQGIMGY
+433 VVYEFSELQGIMGY
-447 YYALKQNENEWVA
+447 YYALKQNENELVA
-460 LSLKEQYLPASENA
+460 LSVKEQYLPASENA

-495 SLFSAGKIPSG
+495 SLFSVGKIPSG

-521 KIVAHYGL
+521 KIIAHYGL
-529 KFDLKV
+529 GFDLKA

-548 SFDLEI
+548 SFDLEV

-569 NPSIIRSVLNTNERD
+569 NPSIIRSVLNTNERG
-584 IVAIIQKVKALKR
+584 IVKIIQKVKALKR

-622 KDRNPNQTSGFSANL
+622 KDRNPNESSEFSISL
-637 FKEPQEHALF
+637 FKELQEHALF
-647 KAFNAL
+647 EAFNAI
-653 KTSAFES
+653 KTSTFES

-677 YFKSVLVMDKDLEI
+677 YFKSVLVMDKDIEI

-697 FLWNV
+697 FLWGV

>member
-1 MHSDELLIEVLT
+1 MHSDELLVEILV

-25 KEMPKKLHALFQKH
+25 KEMPKKLHALFQKR
-39 AIEVRNETQNQNQNQ
+39 ALEVG
-54 NNIEVFYTPRR
+54 NIEIFYTPRR
-65 LCVLVKDFPLF
+65 LCLLVKDFPLL
-76 TKETKEEFFGPP
+76 TQETKEEFFGPP
-88 IEIACNNKDKAQ
+88 VKIACNHQDKTQ

-117 PKHFQSAFK
+117 HQHFQTAFK

-135 KTNPKQP
+135 KIHAKEP
-142 TKNLIMP
+142 TKDLIMP
-149 IVLEFLESLNFGK
+149 IVLEFLEGLNFGK
-162 SMRWGSVEKSF
+162 SMRWGNVEKSF

-188 FNNIEIKEY
+188 FNDIEVKEY

-212 FDFIEVHSPRE
+212 FDFIQVDSPKA

-239 REEKILQEIKELET
+239 REAKILQEIKELET
-253 KHHIIV
+253 KHRIIV

-266 DEVIAITEYPSTL
+266 DEVVAITEYPSAL

-288 KLPSEI
+288 RLPSEI
-294 IITSMKENQRY
+294 ITTSMKENQRY
-305 FATFNQ
+305 FAAFNQ
-311 ESQKEGQKEDQKLHN
+311 KSQESPTLHN

-339 QKIILGNQK
+339 QKIIAGNQK

-373 LESVVFVQGLGTLRD
+373 LESVVFVQGLGTLKD
-388 KMERELII
+388 KMEREAII
-396 AQYLTQKYAS
+396 AEYLTQKYAS
-406 SLNMPLE
+406 SLNMSLE
-413 KALELMNRAVQIAK
+413 KALELVGRAVRIAK

-433 VVYEFTELQGIMGY
+433 VVYEFSELQGIMGY
-447 YYALKQNENEWVA
+447 YYALKQNENELVA
-460 LSLKEQYLPASENA
+460 LSVKEQYLPASENA
-474 PLPSSVFSAIVALS
+474 LLPSSVFSAIVALS

-495 SLFSAGKIPSG
+495 SLFSVGKIPSG

-521 KIVAHYGL
+521 KIIAHYGL
-529 KFDLKV
+529 GFDLKA

-548 SFDLEI
+548 SFDLEV

-584 IVAIIQKVKALKR
+584 IVKIIQKVKALKR

-608 ELLFSAFK
+608 ELLFSTFK

-622 KDRNPNQTSGFSANL
+622 KDRNPNESSEFFISL
-637 FKEPQEHALF
+637 FKESQEHALF
-647 KAFNAL
+647 EAFNAI

-668 FGLHAPLEE
+668 FGLHVPLEE
-677 YFKSVLVMDKDLEI
+677 YFKSVLVMDKDIEI

-697 FLWNV
+697 FLWGV

>member
-1 MHSDELLIEVLT
+1 MHSDELLVEILV

-25 KEMPKKLHALFQKH
+25 KEMPKKLHALFQEH
-39 AIEVRNETQNQNQNQ
+39 ALEVG
-54 NNIEVFYTPRR
+54 NIEILYTPRR
-65 LCVLVKDFPLF
+65 LCLLVKDFPLL
-76 TKETKEEFFGPP
+76 TQETKEEFFGPP
-88 IEIACNNKDKAQ
+88 VKIACNHQDKTQ
-100 GLNALGLG
+100 GLNELGLG

-117 PKHFQSAFK
+117 HQHFQTAFK

-135 KTNPKQP
+135 KIHAKEP
-142 TKNLIMP
+142 TKDLIMP
-149 IVLEFLESLNFGK
+149 IVLEFLEGLNFGK

-188 FNNIEIKEY
+188 FNDIEVKEY
-197 GFKTKQATKAHRQEG
+197 GFKTKQATKVHRQEG
-212 FDFIEVHSPRE
+212 FDFIQVDSPKA

-239 REEKILQEIKELET
+239 REAKILQEIKELET

-266 DEVIAITEYPSTL
+266 DEVVAITEYPSVL

-294 IITSMKENQRY
+294 ITTSMKENQRY
-305 FATFNQ
+305 FAAFNQ
-311 ESQKEGQKEDQKLHN
+311 KSQESPTLHN

-339 QKIILGNQK
+339 QKIIAGNQK

-373 LESVVFVQGLGTLRD
+373 LESVVFVQGLGTLKD
-388 KMERELII
+388 KMEREAII

-413 KALELMNRAVQIAK
+413 KALELVGRAVRIAK

-433 VVYEFTELQGIMGY
+433 VVYEFSELQGIMGY
-447 YYALKQNENEWVA
+447 YYALKQNENELVA
-460 LSLKEQYLPASENA
+460 LSVKEQYLPTSENA
-474 PLPSSVFSAIVALS
+474 PLPSSIFSAIVALS

-495 SLFSAGKIPSG
+495 SLFSVGKIPSG

-521 KIVAHYGL
+521 KIIAHYGL
-529 KFDLKV
+529 GFDLKA

-584 IVAIIQKVKALKR
+584 IVKIIQKVKALKR

-608 ELLFSAFK
+608 ELLFNAFK

-622 KDRNPNQTSGFSANL
+622 KDRNSNESSEFFISL
-637 FKEPQEHALF
+637 FKESQEHALF
-647 KAFNAL
+647 EAFNAI

-677 YFKSVLVMDKDLEI
+677 YFKSVLVMDKDIEI

-697 FLWNV
+697 FLWGV

>member
-1 MHSDELLIEVLT
+1 MHSDELLVEILV

-25 KEMPKKLHALFQKH
+25 KEMPKKLHALFQKR
-39 AIEVRNETQNQNQNQ
+39 ALEVGKIE
-54 NNIEVFYTPRR
+54 IFYTPRR
-65 LCVLVKDFPLF
+65 LCLLIKDFPLL
-76 TKETKEEFFGPP
+76 TQETKEEFFGPP
-88 IEIACNNKDKAQ
+88 VRIACNNEDKTQ
-100 GLNALGLG
+100 GLNELGLG

-117 PKHFQSAFK
+117 HQHFQTAFK

-135 KTNPKQP
+135 KVHEKEP
-142 TKNLIMP
+142 TKDLIMP
-149 IVLEFLESLNFGK
+149 IVLEFLEGLNFGK
-162 SMRWGSVEKSF
+162 SMRWGNVEKSF

-188 FNNIEIKEY
+188 FNDIEVKEY

-212 FDFIEVHSPRE
+212 FDFIQVDSPKA

-239 REEKILQEIKELET
+239 REAKILQEIKELET
-253 KHHIIV
+253 KHRIIV

-266 DEVIAITEYPSTL
+266 DEVVAITEYPTAL

-294 IITSMKENQRY
+294 ITTSMKENQRY
-305 FATFNQ
+305 FAAFNQ
-311 ESQKEGQKEDQKLHN
+311 KSQESPTLHN

-339 QKIILGNQK
+339 QKIIAGNQK

-373 LESVVFVQGLGTLRD
+373 LESVVFVQGLGTLKD
-388 KMERELII
+388 KMEREAVI

-406 SLNMPLE
+406 SLNMSLE
-413 KALELMNRAVQIAK
+413 KALELVSRAVRIAK

-433 VVYEFTELQGIMGY
+433 VVCEFSELQGIMGY
-447 YYALKQNENEWVA
+447 YYALKQNENELVA
-460 LSLKEQYLPASENA
+460 LSVKEQYLPASENA

-495 SLFSAGKIPSG
+495 SLFSVGKIPSG

-529 KFDLKV
+529 EFDLKA

-548 SFDLEI
+548 SFDLEV

-584 IVAIIQKVKALKR
+584 IVKIIQKVKALKR

-622 KDRNPNQTSGFSANL
+622 KDRNPNESSEFSISL
-637 FKEPQEHALF
+637 FKEPQEHTLF
-647 KAFNAL
+647 EAFNAI

-677 YFKSVLVMDKDLEI
+677 YFKSVLVMDKDIEI

-697 FLWNV
+697 FLWGV

>member
-1 MHSDELLIEVLT
+1 MHSDELLVEILV

-25 KEMPKKLHALFQKH
+25 KEMPKKLHALFQKR
-39 AIEVRNETQNQNQNQ
+39 ALEVG
-54 NNIEVFYTPRR
+54 NIEIFYTPRR
-65 LCVLVKDFPLF
+65 LCLLVKDFPLL
-76 TKETKEEFFGPP
+76 TQETKEEFFGPP
-88 IEIACNNKDKAQ
+88 VKIACNHQDKTQ
-100 GLNALGLG
+100 GLNELGLG

-117 PKHFQSAFK
+117 HRHFQTAFK

-135 KTNPKQP
+135 KIHAKEP
-142 TKNLIMP
+142 TKDLIMP
-149 IVLEFLESLNFGK
+149 IVLEFLEGLNFGK
-162 SMRWGSVEKSF
+162 SMRWGNVEKSF

-188 FNNIEIKEY
+188 FNDIEVKEY

-212 FDFIEVHSPRE
+212 FDFIQVDSPKA
-223 YFEVLEKNHV
+223 YFEVLGKNHV

-239 REEKILQEIKELET
+239 REAKILQEIKELET

-266 DEVIAITEYPSTL
+266 DEVVAITEYPSAL

-294 IITSMKENQRY
+294 ITTSMKENQRY
-305 FATFNQ
+305 FAAFNQ
-311 ESQKEGQKEDQKLHN
+311 KSQESPTLHN

-339 QKIILGNQK
+339 QKIIAGNQK

-373 LESVVFVQGLGTLRD
+373 LESVVFVQGLGTLKD
-388 KMERELII
+388 KMEREVII

-413 KALELMNRAVQIAK
+413 KALELVSRAVRIAK

-433 VVYEFTELQGIMGY
+433 VVYEFSELQGIMGY
-447 YYALKQNENEWVA
+447 YYALKQNENESVA
-460 LSLKEQYLPASENA
+460 LSVKEQYLPTSENA

-495 SLFSAGKIPSG
+495 SLFSVGKIPSG

-529 KFDLKV
+529 EFDLKA

-584 IVAIIQKVKALKR
+584 IVKIIQKVKALKR
-597 FLDDPKNAQKK
+597 FLDNPKNAQKK

-622 KDRNPNQTSGFSANL
+622 KDRNPNESSEFFISL

-647 KAFNAL
+647 EAFNAI
-653 KTSAFES
+653 KTSTFES

-677 YFKSVLVMDKDLEI
+677 YFKSVLVMDKDIEI

-697 FLWNV
+697 FLWGV

>member
-1 MHSDELLIEVLT
+1 MHSDELLVEILV

-25 KEMPKKLHALFQKH
+25 KEMPKKLHALFQKRTL
-39 AIEVRNETQNQNQNQ
+39 EVG
-54 NNIEVFYTPRR
+54 NIEIFYTPRR
-65 LCVLVKDFPLF
+65 LCLLVKDFPLL
-76 TKETKEEFFGPP
+76 TQETKEEFFGPP
-88 IEIACNNKDKAQ
+88 VKIACNNEDKTQ

-117 PKHFQSAFK
+117 HQHFQTAFK

-135 KTNPKQP
+135 KIHVKEP
-142 TKNLIMP
+142 TKDLIMP
-149 IVLEFLESLNFGK
+149 IVLEFLEGLNFGK
-162 SMRWGSVEKSF
+162 SMRWGNVEKSF

-188 FNNIEIKEY
+188 FNGIEVKEY
-197 GFKTKQATKAHRQEG
+197 GFKTKQATKAHRQES
-212 FDFIEVHSPRE
+212 FDFIQVDSPKA
-223 YFEVLEKNHV
+223 YFEVLEKKHV

-239 REEKILQEIKELET
+239 REAKILQEIKELET
-253 KHHIIV
+253 KHRIIV

-266 DEVIAITEYPSTL
+266 DEVVAITEYPSAL

-294 IITSMKENQRY
+294 ITTSMKENQRY
-305 FATFNQ
+305 FAAFNQ
-311 ESQKEGQKEDQKLHN
+311 KSQESPTLHN

-339 QKIILGNQK
+339 QKIIAGNQK

-373 LESVVFVQGLGTLRD
+373 LESVVFVQGLGTLKD
-388 KMERELII
+388 KMEREAVI

-413 KALELMNRAVQIAK
+413 KALELIGRAVKIAK

-433 VVYEFTELQGIMGY
+433 VVYEFSELQGIMGY
-447 YYALKQNENEWVA
+447 YYALKQNENELVA
-460 LSLKEQYLPASENA
+460 LSVKEQYLPASENA

-529 KFDLKV
+529 EFDLKA
-535 DLKNLFEK
+535 DLKNLFER

-548 SFDLEI
+548 SFDLEV

-584 IVAIIQKVKALKR
+584 IVKIIQKVKALKR

-622 KDRNPNQTSGFSANL
+622 KDRNPNESSEFFISL
-637 FKEPQEHALF
+637 FKESQEHALF
-647 KAFNAL
+647 EAFNAI

-677 YFKSVLVMDKDLEI
+677 YFKSVLVMDKDIEI

-697 FLWNV
+697 FLWGV

>member
-1 MHSDELLIEVLT
+1 MHSDELLVEILV

-39 AIEVRNETQNQNQNQ
+39 ALEVG
-54 NNIEVFYTPRR
+54 NIEIFYTPRR
-65 LCVLVKDFPLF
+65 LCLLVKDFPLL
-76 TKETKEEFFGPP
+76 TQETKEEFFGPP
-88 IEIACNNKDKAQ
+88 VKIACNHQDKTQ
-100 GLNALGLG
+100 GLNELGLG

-117 PKHFQSAFK
+117 YQHFQTAFK

-135 KTNPKQP
+135 KIHAKEP
-142 TKNLIMP
+142 TKDLIMP
-149 IVLEFLESLNFGK
+149 IVLEFLEGLNFGK
-162 SMRWGSVEKSF
+162 SMRWGNVEKSF

-188 FNNIEIKEY
+188 FNDIEVKEY

-212 FDFIEVHSPRE
+212 FDFIQVDSPKA

-239 REEKILQEIKELET
+239 REAKILKEIKELET
-253 KHHIIV
+253 KHRIIV

-266 DEVIAITEYPSTL
+266 DEVVAITEYPSAL

-294 IITSMKENQRY
+294 ITTSMKENQRY
-305 FATFNQ
+305 FAAFNQ
-311 ESQKEGQKEDQKLHN
+311 KSQESPTLHN

-339 QKIILGNQK
+339 QKIIAGNQK

-373 LESVVFVQGLGTLRD
+373 LESVVFVQGLGTLKD
-388 KMERELII
+388 KMEREAII
-396 AQYLTQKYAS
+396 AQYLTQKYAP

-413 KALELMNRAVQIAK
+413 KSLELVSRAVRIAK

-433 VVYEFTELQGIMGY
+433 VVYEFSELQGIMGY
-447 YYALKQNENEWVA
+447 YYALEQNENELVA
-460 LSLKEQYLPASENA
+460 LSVKEQYLPASENA

-529 KFDLKV
+529 EFDLKA

-548 SFDLEI
+548 SFDLEV

-569 NPSIIRSVLNTNERD
+569 NPSVIRSVLNTNERD
-584 IVAIIQKVKALKR
+584 IVKIIQKVKALKR
-597 FLDDPKNAQKK
+597 FLDNPKNAQKK

-622 KDRNPNQTSGFSANL
+622 KDRNPNESSEFSISL
-637 FKEPQEHALF
+637 FKELQEHALF
-647 KAFNAL
+647 EAFNVI
-653 KTSAFES
+653 KTSAFEG

-677 YFKSVLVMDKDLEI
+677 YFKSVLVMDKDIEI

-697 FLWNV
+697 FLWGV

>member
-1 MHSDELLIEVLT
+1 MHSDELLVEILV

-25 KEMPKKLHALFQKH
+25 KEMPKKLHALFQKR
-39 AIEVRNETQNQNQNQ
+39 ALEVG
-54 NNIEVFYTPRR
+54 NIEIFYTPRR
-65 LCVLVKDFPLF
+65 LCLLVKDFPLL
-76 TKETKEEFFGPP
+76 TQETKEEFFGPP
-88 IEIACNNKDKAQ
+88 VKIACNHQDKTQ

-117 PKHFQSAFK
+117 HQHFQTAFK

-135 KTNPKQP
+135 KIHAKEP
-142 TKNLIMP
+142 TKDLIMP
-149 IVLEFLESLNFGK
+149 IVLEFLEDLNFGK
-162 SMRWGSVEKSF
+162 SMRWGNVEKSF

-188 FNNIEIKEY
+188 FNDIEVKEY
-197 GFKTKQATKAHRQEG
+197 GFKTKQATKTHRQEG
-212 FDFIEVHSPRE
+212 FDFIQVDSPKA

-239 REEKILQEIKELET
+239 REAKILQEIKELET
-253 KHHIIV
+253 KHRIIV

-266 DEVIAITEYPSTL
+266 DEVVAITEYPSAL

-294 IITSMKENQRY
+294 ITTSMKENQRY
-305 FATFNQ
+305 FAAFNQ
-311 ESQKEGQKEDQKLHN
+311 KSQESPTLHN

-339 QKIILGNQK
+339 QKIIAGNQK

-373 LESVVFVQGLGTLRD
+373 LESVVFVQGLGTLKD
-388 KMERELII
+388 KMEREATI
-396 AQYLTQKYAS
+396 AQYLTQKYAP

-413 KALELMNRAVQIAK
+413 KALELVSRAVRIAK

-433 VVYEFTELQGIMGY
+433 VVYEFSELQGIMGY
-447 YYALKQNENEWVA
+447 YYALKQNENELVA
-460 LSLKEQYLPASENA
+460 LSVKEQYLPASENA

-495 SLFSAGKIPSG
+495 SLFSVGKIPSG

-529 KFDLKV
+529 GFDLKA

-548 SFDLEI
+548 SFDLEV

-569 NPSIIRSVLNTNERD
+569 NPSVIRSVLNTNERD
-584 IVAIIQKVKALKR
+584 IVKIIQKAKALKR

-608 ELLFSAFK
+608 ELLFSTFK

-622 KDRNPNQTSGFSANL
+622 KDRNPNESSEFSISL
-637 FKEPQEHALF
+637 FKELQEHALF
-647 KAFNAL
+647 EAFNAI

-677 YFKSVLVMDKDLEI
+677 YFKSVLVMDKDIEI

-697 FLWNV
+697 FLWGV

>member
-1 MHSDELLIEVLT
+1 MHSDELLVEILV

-25 KEMPKKLHALFQKH
+25 KEMPKKLHALFSKR
-39 AIEVRNETQNQNQNQ
+39 ALEVGKIE
-54 NNIEVFYTPRR
+54 IFYTPRR
-65 LCVLVKDFPLF
+65 LCLLVKDFPLL
-76 TKETKEEFFGPP
+76 TQETKEEFFGPP
-88 IEIACNNKDKAQ
+88 VKIACNHQDKTQ
-100 GLNALGLG
+100 GLNELGLG

-117 PKHFQSAFK
+117 HQHFQTAFK

-135 KTNPKQP
+135 KIHAKEP
-142 TKNLIMP
+142 TKDLIMP
-149 IVLEFLESLNFGK
+149 IVLEFLEGLNFGK

-188 FNNIEIKEY
+188 FNDIEVKEY

-212 FDFIEVHSPRE
+212 FDFIQVDSPKA

-239 REEKILQEIKELET
+239 REAKILQEIKELET
-253 KHHIIV
+253 KHCIIV

-266 DEVIAITEYPSTL
+266 DEVVAITEYPSVL

-294 IITSMKENQRY
+294 ITTSMKENQRY
-305 FATFNQ
+305 FAVF
-311 ESQKEGQKEDQKLHN
+311 SQKEESPTLHN

-339 QKIILGNQK
+339 QKIIAGNQK

-373 LESVVFVQGLGTLRD
+373 LESVVFVQGLGTLKD
-388 KMERELII
+388 KMEREAII
-396 AQYLTQKYAS
+396 AQYLTQKYAP

-413 KALELMNRAVQIAK
+413 KALELISRAVRIAK

-433 VVYEFTELQGIMGY
+433 VVYEFSELQGIMGY
-447 YYALKQNENEWVA
+447 YYALKQNENELVA
-460 LSLKEQYLPASENA
+460 LSVKEQYLPASENA

-495 SLFSAGKIPSG
+495 SLFSVGKIPSG

-529 KFDLKV
+529 GFDLKA

-548 SFDLEI
+548 SFDLEV

-584 IVAIIQKVKALKR
+584 IVKIIQKVKALKR

-622 KDRNPNQTSGFSANL
+622 KNRNPNESSEFSINL
-637 FKEPQEHALF
+637 FKELQEHALF
-647 KAFNAL
+647 EAFNAI
-653 KTSAFES
+653 KTNAFES

-677 YFKSVLVMDKDLEI
+677 YFKSVLVMDKDIEI

-697 FLWNV
+697 FLWGV

>member
-1 MHSDELLIEVLT
+1 MHSDELLVEILV

-25 KEMPKKLHALFQKH
+25 KEMPKKLHALFQKR
-39 AIEVRNETQNQNQNQ
+39 ALEVG
-54 NNIEVFYTPRR
+54 NIEIFYTPRR
-65 LCVLVKDFPLF
+65 LCLLVKDFPLL
-76 TKETKEEFFGPP
+76 TQETKEEFFGPP
-88 IEIACNNKDKAQ
+88 VKIACNHQDKTQ

-117 PKHFQSAFK
+117 HQHFQTAFK

-135 KTNPKQP
+135 KIHAKEP
-142 TKNLIMP
+142 TKDLIMP
-149 IVLEFLESLNFGK
+149 IVLEFLEGLNFGK
-162 SMRWGSVEKSF
+162 SMRWGNVEKSF

-188 FNNIEIKEY
+188 FNGIEVKEY

-212 FDFIEVHSPRE
+212 FDFIQVDSPKA

-239 REEKILQEIKELET
+239 RESKILQEIKELET
-253 KHHIIV
+253 KHRIIV

-266 DEVIAITEYPSTL
+266 DEVVAITEYPNVL

-294 IITSMKENQRY
+294 ITTSMKENQRY
-305 FATFNQ
+305 FAAFNQ
-311 ESQKEGQKEDQKLHN
+311 KSQESPTLHN

-339 QKIILGNQK
+339 QKIIAGNQK

-373 LESVVFVQGLGTLRD
+373 LESVVFVQGLGTLKD
-388 KMERELII
+388 KMEREAVI

-413 KALELMNRAVQIAK
+413 KALELIGRAVRIAK

-433 VVYEFTELQGIMGY
+433 VVYEFSELQGIMGY
-447 YYALKQNENEWVA
+447 YYALKQNENELVA
-460 LSLKEQYLPASENA
+460 LSVKEQYLPASENA
-474 PLPSSVFSAIVALS
+474 PLPSSVFSAIVALG

-495 SLFSAGKIPSG
+495 SLFSVGKIPSG

-521 KIVAHYGL
+521 KIVVHYGL
-529 KFDLKV
+529 GFDLKA

-548 SFDLEI
+548 SFDLEV

-584 IVAIIQKVKALKR
+584 IVKIIQKVKALKR

-622 KDRNPNQTSGFSANL
+622 KDRNPNESSEFFISL
-637 FKEPQEHALF
+637 FKESQEHALF
-647 KAFNAL
+647 EAFNAI

-677 YFKSVLVMDKDLEI
+677 YFKSVLVMDKDIEI

-697 FLWNV
+697 FLWSV

>member
-1 MHSDELLIEVLT
+1 MHSDELLVEILV

-25 KEMPKKLHALFQKH
+25 KEMPKKLHALFQKR
-39 AIEVRNETQNQNQNQ
+39 ALEVG
-54 NNIEVFYTPRR
+54 NIEIFYTPRR
-65 LCVLVKDFPLF
+65 LCLFIKDFPLL
-76 TKETKEEFFGPP
+76 TQETKEEFFGPP
-88 IEIACNNKDKAQ
+88 VKIACNNEDKTQ

-117 PKHFQSAFK
+117 HQHFQTAFK

-135 KTNPKQP
+135 KIHAKEP
-142 TKNLIMP
+142 TKDLIMP
-149 IVLEFLESLNFGK
+149 IVLEFLEGLNFGK

-188 FNNIEIKEY
+188 FNDIEVKEY
-197 GFKTKQATKAHRQEG
+197 GFKTKQATKVHRQEC
-212 FDFIEVHSPRE
+212 FDFIQVDSPKA

-239 REEKILQEIKELET
+239 REAKILQEIKELET
-253 KHHIIV
+253 KHCIIV
-259 EIDRDLL
+259 ETDRDLL
-266 DEVIAITEYPSTL
+266 DEVVAITEYPSAL

-305 FATFNQ
+305 FAVFSQKSQ
-311 ESQKEGQKEDQKLHN
+311 ESPTLHN
-326 GFIVVSNAINKDK
+326 GFIVVSNAVNKDK
-339 QKIILGNQK
+339 QKIIAGNQK

-373 LESVVFVQGLGTLRD
+373 LESVVFVQGLGTLKD
-388 KMERELII
+388 KMEREATI
-396 AQYLTQKYAS
+396 AQYLTQKYAP

-413 KALELMNRAVQIAK
+413 KALKLIGRAVKIAK

-433 VVYEFTELQGIMGY
+433 VVYEFSELQGIMGY
-447 YYALKQNENEWVA
+447 YYALKQNENELVA
-460 LSLKEQYLPASENA
+460 LSVKEQYLPASENA

-529 KFDLKV
+529 EFDLKA

-554 LEKFLLERFNNLIDC
+554 LEKFLLERFHNLIDC

-584 IVAIIQKVKALKR
+584 IVKIIQKVKALKR

-622 KDRNPNQTSGFSANL
+622 KDRNPNESSEFSISL
-637 FKEPQEHALF
+637 FKEPKEHALF
-647 KAFNAL
+647 EAFNAI
-653 KTSAFES
+653 KSSAFES

-677 YFKSVLVMDKDLEI
+677 YFKSVLVMDKDIEI

-697 FLWNV
+697 FLWGV
-702 YQSFLEIGDIKEIAI
+702 YQSFLEIGDIKEIAV

>member
-1 MHSDELLIEVLT
+1 MHSDELLVEILV

-25 KEMPKKLHALFQKH
+25 KEMPKKLHALFQKR
-39 AIEVRNETQNQNQNQ
+39 ALEVGTIE
-54 NNIEVFYTPRR
+54 IFYTPRR
-65 LCVLVKDFPLF
+65 LCLFIKDFPLL
-76 TKETKEEFFGPP
+76 TQETKEEFFGPP
-88 IEIACNNKDKAQ
+88 VKIACNNQDKAQ

-117 PKHFQSAFK
+117 HQHFQTAFK

-135 KTNPKQP
+135 KIHAKEP
-142 TKNLIMP
+142 TKDLIMP
-149 IVLEFLESLNFGK
+149 VVLEFLEGLNFGK
-162 SMRWGSVEKSF
+162 SMRWGNVEKSF

-188 FNNIEIKEY
+188 FNDIEVKEY
-197 GFKTKQATKAHRQEG
+197 GFKTKQATKVHRQEG
-212 FDFIEVHSPRE
+212 FDFIQVDSPKA

-239 REEKILQEIKELET
+239 REAKILQEIKDLET
-253 KHHIIV
+253 KHCIIV
-259 EIDRDLL
+259 ETDRDLL
-266 DEVIAITEYPSTL
+266 DEIVAITEYPSAL

-294 IITSMKENQRY
+294 ITTSMKENQRY
-305 FATFNQ
+305 FAVFDQKSQ
-311 ESQKEGQKEDQKLHN
+311 ESPTLHN
-326 GFIVVSNAINKDK
+326 GFVVVSNAINKDK
-339 QKIILGNQK
+339 QKIIAGNQK

-359 FYENDLKKPLDNAP
+359 FYENDLKKSLDNAP
-373 LESVVFVQGLGTLRD
+373 LESVVFVQGLGTLKD
-388 KMERELII
+388 KMEREATI

-413 KALELMNRAVQIAK
+413 KALELIGRAVKIAK

-433 VVYEFTELQGIMGY
+433 VVYEFSELQGIMGY
-447 YYALKQNENEWVA
+447 YYALKQNENELVA
-460 LSLKEQYLPASENA
+460 LSVKEQYLPASENA

-521 KIVAHYGL
+521 KIIAHYGL
-529 KFDLKV
+529 EFDLKA

-554 LEKFLLERFNNLIDC
+554 LEKFLLERFHNLIDC

-584 IVAIIQKVKALKR
+584 IVKIIQKVKALKR

-622 KDRNPNQTSGFSANL
+622 KDRNPNESSGFSTSL
-637 FKEPQEHALF
+637 FKEPKEHALF
-647 KAFNAL
+647 EAFNAI
-653 KTSAFES
+653 KMSAFEG

-677 YFKSVLVMDKDLEI
+677 YFKSVLVMDKDIEI

-697 FLWNV
+697 FLWGV

>member
-1 MHSDELLIEVLT
+1 MHSDELLVEILV

-39 AIEVRNETQNQNQNQ
+39 ALEVG
-54 NNIEVFYTPRR
+54 NIEIFYTPRR
-65 LCVLVKDFPLF
+65 LCLLVKDFPLL
-76 TKETKEEFFGPP
+76 TQETKEEFFGPP
-88 IEIACNNKDKAQ
+88 VKIACNHQDKTQ

-117 PKHFQSAFK
+117 HQHFQTAFK

-135 KTNPKQP
+135 KIHAKEP
-142 TKNLIMP
+142 TKDLIMP
-149 IVLEFLESLNFGK
+149 IVLEFLEGLNFGK
-162 SMRWGSVEKSF
+162 SMRWGNVEKSF

-188 FNNIEIKEY
+188 FNDIEVKEY

-212 FDFIEVHSPRE
+212 FDFIQVDSPKA

-239 REEKILQEIKELET
+239 REAKILQEIKGLET
-253 KHHIIV
+253 KHRIIV

-266 DEVIAITEYPSTL
+266 DEVVAITEYPTAL

-294 IITSMKENQRY
+294 ITTSMKENQRY
-305 FATFNQ
+305 FAAFNQ
-311 ESQKEGQKEDQKLHN
+311 KSQESPTLHN

-339 QKIILGNQK
+339 QKIIAGNQK

-373 LESVVFVQGLGTLRD
+373 LESVVFVQGLGTLKD
-388 KMERELII
+388 KMEREAII
-396 AQYLTQKYAS
+396 ARYLTQKYAS

-413 KALELMNRAVQIAK
+413 KALELVSRAVRIAK
-427 ADLLSE
+427 TDLLSE
-433 VVYEFTELQGIMGY
+433 VVYEFSELQGIMGY
-447 YYALKQNENEWVA
+447 YYALKQNENELVA
-460 LSLKEQYLPASENA
+460 LSVKEQYLPASENA

-495 SLFSAGKIPSG
+495 SLFSVGKIPSG

-529 KFDLKV
+529 GFDLKA
-535 DLKNLFEK
+535 DLKNLFER

-548 SFDLEI
+548 SFDLEV

-584 IVAIIQKVKALKR
+584 IVKIIQKVKALKR

-622 KDRNPNQTSGFSANL
+622 KDRNPNESSEFFISL
-637 FKEPQEHALF
+637 FKELQEHALF
-647 KAFNAL
+647 EAFNAI

-677 YFKSVLVMDKDLEI
+677 YFKSVLVMDKDIEI

-697 FLWNV
+697 FLWGV

>member
-1 MHSDELLIEVLT
+1 MHSDELLVEILV

-39 AIEVRNETQNQNQNQ
+39 ALEVG
-54 NNIEVFYTPRR
+54 NIEIFYTPRR
-65 LCVLVKDFPLF
+65 LCLLVKDFPLL
-76 TKETKEEFFGPP
+76 TQETKEEFFGPP
-88 IEIACNNKDKAQ
+88 VKIACNHQDKTQ
-100 GLNALGLG
+100 GLNELGLG

-117 PKHFQSAFK
+117 HQHFQTAFK

-135 KTNPKQP
+135 KIHAKEP
-142 TKNLIMP
+142 TKDLIMP
-149 IVLEFLESLNFGK
+149 IVLEFLEGLNFGK

-188 FNNIEIKEY
+188 FNDIEVKEY

-212 FDFIEVHSPRE
+212 FDFIQVDSPKV

-239 REEKILQEIKELET
+239 REAKILQEIKELET
-253 KHHIIV
+253 KHRIIV

-266 DEVIAITEYPSTL
+266 DEVVAITEYPSAL

-294 IITSMKENQRY
+294 ITTSMKENQRY
-305 FATFNQ
+305 FAAFNQ
-311 ESQKEGQKEDQKLHN
+311 KSQESPTLHN

-339 QKIILGNQK
+339 QKIIAGNQK

-373 LESVVFVQGLGTLRD
+373 LESVVFVQGLGTLKD
-388 KMERELII
+388 KMEREAVI
-396 AQYLTQKYAS
+396 AQYLTQKYAP

-413 KALELMNRAVQIAK
+413 KALELVGRAVRIAK

-433 VVYEFTELQGIMGY
+433 VVYEFSELQGIMGY
-447 YYALKQNENEWVA
+447 YYALKQNENELVA
-460 LSLKEQYLPASENA
+460 LSVKEQYLPTSENA

-529 KFDLKV
+529 GFDLKA

-548 SFDLEI
+548 SFDLEV

-584 IVAIIQKVKALKR
+584 IVKIIQKVKALKR

-622 KDRNPNQTSGFSANL
+622 KDRNPNESSEFSISL
-637 FKEPQEHALF
+637 FKELQEHALF
-647 KAFNAL
+647 EAFNAI

-677 YFKSVLVMDKDLEI
+677 YFKSVLVMDKDIEI

-697 FLWNV
+697 FLWGV

>member
-1 MHSDELLIEVLT
+1 MHSDELLVEILV

-25 KEMPKKLHALFQKH
+25 KEMPKKLHALFNKH
-39 AIEVRNETQNQNQNQ
+39 ALEVG
-54 NNIEVFYTPRR
+54 NIEIFYTPRR
-65 LCVLVKDFPLF
+65 LCLLIKDFPLL
-76 TKETKEEFFGPP
+76 TQETKEEFFGPP
-88 IEIACNNKDKAQ
+88 VKIACNNEDKTQ

-117 PKHFQSAFK
+117 HQHFQTAFK

-135 KTNPKQP
+135 KIHAKQP
-142 TKNLIMP
+142 TKDLIMP
-149 IVLEFLESLNFGK
+149 IVLEFLEGLNFGK
-162 SMRWGSVEKSF
+162 SMRWGNVEKSF

-188 FNNIEIKEY
+188 FNDIEVKEY
-197 GFKTKQATKAHRQEG
+197 GFKTKQATKVHRQEG
-212 FDFIEVHSPRE
+212 FDFIQVDSPKA

-239 REEKILQEIKELET
+239 REAKILQEIKELET
-253 KHHIIV
+253 KHEIIV

-266 DEVIAITEYPSTL
+266 DEVVAITEYPTAL

-294 IITSMKENQRY
+294 ITTSMKENQRY
-305 FATFNQ
+305 FATFCQKSQ
-311 ESQKEGQKEDQKLHN
+311 EESPTLHN

-373 LESVVFVQGLGTLRD
+373 LESVVFVQGLGTLKD
-388 KMERELII
+388 KMERESTI
-396 AQYLTQKYAS
+396 AQYLTQKNIS

-413 KALELMNRAVQIAK
+413 KALELVKRAVQIAK

-433 VVYEFTELQGIMGY
+433 VVYEFSELQGIMGY
-447 YYALKQNENEWVA
+447 YYALKQNENELVA

-495 SLFSAGKIPSG
+495 SLFSVGKIPSG

-521 KIVAHYGL
+521 KIIAHYGL
-529 KFDLKV
+529 EFDLKA
-535 DLKNLFEK
+535 DLKNLFQK

-554 LEKFLLERFNNLIDC
+554 LEKFLLERFHNLIDC

-584 IVAIIQKVKALKR
+584 IVKIIQKVKALKR

-622 KDRNPNQTSGFSANL
+622 KDRNPNESSGFSISL
-637 FKEPQEHALF
+637 FKESQEHALF
-647 KAFNAL
+647 EAFNAI
-653 KTSAFES
+653 KTSTFES

-668 FGLHAPLEE
+668 FGLHVPLEE
-677 YFKSVLVMDKDLEI
+677 YFKSVLVMDKDIEI

-697 FLWNV
+697 FLWSV

>member
-1 MHSDELLIEVLT
+1 MHSDELLVEILV

-39 AIEVRNETQNQNQNQ
+39 ALEVG
-54 NNIEVFYTPRR
+54 NIEIFYTPRR
-65 LCVLVKDFPLF
+65 LCLLVKDFPLL
-76 TKETKEEFFGPP
+76 TQETKEEFFGPP
-88 IEIACNNKDKAQ
+88 VKIACNHQDKTQ
-100 GLNALGLG
+100 GLNELGLG

-117 PKHFQSAFK
+117 HQHFQTAFK

-135 KTNPKQP
+135 KIHAKEP
-142 TKNLIMP
+142 TKDLIMP
-149 IVLEFLESLNFGK
+149 IVLEFLEGLNFGK
-162 SMRWGSVEKSF
+162 SMRWGNVEKSF

-188 FNNIEIKEY
+188 FNDIEVKEY

-212 FDFIEVHSPRE
+212 FDFIQVDSPKA
-223 YFEVLEKNHV
+223 YFEVLEKKHV

-239 REEKILQEIKELET
+239 REAKILQEIKELET
-253 KHHIIV
+253 KHRIIV

-266 DEVIAITEYPSTL
+266 DEVVAITEYPSAL

-294 IITSMKENQRY
+294 ITTSMKENQRY
-305 FATFNQ
+305 FVAFNQ
-311 ESQKEGQKEDQKLHN
+311 KSQESPTLHN

-339 QKIILGNQK
+339 QKIIAGNQK

-359 FYENDLKKPLDNAP
+359 FYENDLKKPLDDAP
-373 LESVVFVQGLGTLRD
+373 LESVVFVQGLGTLKD
-388 KMERELII
+388 KMEREAII

-413 KALELMNRAVQIAK
+413 KALELIGRAVRIAK

-433 VVYEFTELQGIMGY
+433 VVYEFSELQGIMGY
-447 YYALKQNENEWVA
+447 YYALKQNENELVA
-460 LSLKEQYLPASENA
+460 LSVKEQYLPTSENA

-495 SLFSAGKIPSG
+495 SLFSVGKIPSG

-521 KIVAHYGL
+521 KIIAHYGL
-529 KFDLKV
+529 EFDLKA

-569 NPSIIRSVLNTNERD
+569 NLSIIRSVLNTNERD
-584 IVAIIQKVKALKR
+584 IVKIIQKVKALKR

-622 KDRNPNQTSGFSANL
+622 KDRNPNESSEFFISL
-637 FKEPQEHALF
+637 FKELQEHALF
-647 KAFNAL
+647 EAFNAI

-668 FGLHAPLEE
+668 FGLHVPLEE
-677 YFKSVLVMDKDLEI
+677 YFKSVLVMDKDIKI

-697 FLWNV
+697 FLWSV

>member
-1 MHSDELLIEVLT
+1 MHSDELLVEILV

-25 KEMPKKLHALFQKH
+25 KEMPKKLHALFNKR
-39 AIEVRNETQNQNQNQ
+39 ALEVG
-54 NNIEVFYTPRR
+54 NIEIFYTPRR
-65 LCVLVKDFPLF
+65 LCLLIKNFPLL
-76 TKETKEEFFGPP
+76 TQETKEEFFGPP
-88 IEIACNNKDKAQ
+88 VKIACNHQDKTQ

-108 FYQKLGLKD
+108 FYQKLGLRD
-117 PKHFQSAFK
+117 HQHFQTAFK

-135 KTNPKQP
+135 KIHEKEP
-142 TKNLIMP
+142 TKDLIMP
-149 IVLEFLESLNFGK
+149 IVLEFLEGLNFGK
-162 SMRWGSVEKSF
+162 SMRWGNVEKSF

-188 FNNIEIKEY
+188 FNDIEVKEY
-197 GFKTKQATKAHRQEG
+197 GFKTKQATKVHRQEG
-212 FDFIEVHSPRE
+212 FDFIQVDSPKA

-239 REEKILQEIKELET
+239 REAKILQEIKELEK
-253 KHHIIV
+253 KHEIIV

-266 DEVIAITEYPSTL
+266 DEVVAITEYPSAL

-294 IITSMKENQRY
+294 ITTSMKENQRY
-305 FATFNQ
+305 FAVF
-311 ESQKEGQKEDQKLHN
+311 SQKEESPTLHN

-339 QKIILGNQK
+339 QKIIAGNQK

-373 LESVVFVQGLGTLRD
+373 LESVVFVQGLGTLKD
-388 KMERELII
+388 KMEREAII
-396 AQYLTQKYAS
+396 AQYLTQKYAP

-413 KALELMNRAVQIAK
+413 KALELIGRAVKIAK

-433 VVYEFTELQGIMGY
+433 VVYEFSELQGIMGY
-447 YYALKQNENEWVA
+447 YYALKQNENELVA
-460 LSLKEQYLPASENA
+460 LSVKEQYLPASENA

-521 KIVAHYGL
+521 KIIAHYGL
-529 KFDLKV
+529 EFDLKA

-554 LEKFLLERFNNLIDC
+554 LEKFLLERFHNLIDC

-584 IVAIIQKVKALKR
+584 IVKIIQKVKALKR

-622 KDRNPNQTSGFSANL
+622 KDRNPNEKSEFSTRL
-637 FKEPQEHALF
+637 FKEPKEHALF
-647 KAFNAL
+647 EAFNAI

-677 YFKSVLVMDKDLEI
+677 YFKSVLVMDKDIEI

-697 FLWNV
+697 FLWSV

>member
-1 MHSDELLIEVLT
+1 MHSDELLVEILV

-25 KEMPKKLHALFQKH
+25 KEMPKKLHALFQKR
-39 AIEVRNETQNQNQNQ
+39 ALEVG
-54 NNIEVFYTPRR
+54 NIEIFYTPRR
-65 LCVLVKDFPLF
+65 LCLLVKDFPLL
-76 TKETKEEFFGPP
+76 TQETKEEFFGPP
-88 IEIACNNKDKAQ
+88 VKIACNHQDKTQ
-100 GLNALGLG
+100 GLNELGLG

-117 PKHFQSAFK
+117 HQHFQTAFK

-135 KTNPKQP
+135 KIHAKEP
-142 TKNLIMP
+142 TKDLIMP
-149 IVLEFLESLNFGK
+149 IVLEFLEGLNFGK

-188 FNNIEIKEY
+188 FNGIEVKEY
-197 GFKTKQATKAHRQEG
+197 GFKTKQATKVHRQEG
-212 FDFIEVHSPRE
+212 FDFIQVDSPKA

-239 REEKILQEIKELET
+239 REAKILQEIKELET

-266 DEVIAITEYPSTL
+266 DEVVAITEYPSAL
-279 LGEFDKAFL
+279 LGEFDKTFL

-294 IITSMKENQRY
+294 ITTSMKENQRY
-305 FATFNQ
+305 FAAFNQ
-311 ESQKEGQKEDQKLHN
+311 KSQENPTLHN

-339 QKIILGNQK
+339 QKIIAGNQK

-373 LESVVFVQGLGTLRD
+373 LESVVFVQGLGTLKD
-388 KMERELII
+388 KMEREAVI
-396 AQYLTQKYAS
+396 AEYLTQKYAS

-413 KALELMNRAVQIAK
+413 KALELVGRAVRIAK

-433 VVYEFTELQGIMGY
+433 VVYEFSELQGIMGY
-447 YYALKQNENEWVA
+447 YYALKQNENELVA
-460 LSLKEQYLPASENA
+460 LSVKEQYLPTSENA
-474 PLPSSVFSAIVALS
+474 PLPSSVFSTIVALS

-495 SLFSAGKIPSG
+495 SLFSVGKIPSG

-529 KFDLKV
+529 GFDLKA

-548 SFDLEI
+548 SFDLEV

-584 IVAIIQKVKALKR
+584 IVKIIQKVKALKR

-622 KDRNPNQTSGFSANL
+622 KDRNPNESSEFFISL
-637 FKEPQEHALF
+637 FKESQEHALF
-647 KAFNAL
+647 EAFNAI

-677 YFKSVLVMDKDLEI
+677 YFKSVLVMDKDIEI

-697 FLWNV
+697 FLWGV

>member
-1 MHSDELLIEVLT
+1 MHSDELLVEILV

-25 KEMPKKLHALFQKH
+25 KEMPKKLHALFQKR
-39 AIEVRNETQNQNQNQ
+39 ALEVGKIE
-54 NNIEVFYTPRR
+54 IFYTPRR
-65 LCVLVKDFPLF
+65 LCLLVKDFPIL
-76 TKETKEEFFGPP
+76 TQETKEEFFGPP
-88 IEIACNNKDKAQ
+88 VKIACNHQDKTQ
-100 GLNALGLG
+100 GLNELGLG

-117 PKHFQSAFK
+117 YQHFQTAFK

-135 KTNPKQP
+135 KIHEKEP
-142 TKNLIMP
+142 TKDLIMP
-149 IVLEFLESLNFGK
+149 IVLEFLEGLNFGK

-188 FNNIEIKEY
+188 FNDIEVKEY

-212 FDFIEVHSPRE
+212 FDFIQVDSPKA

-239 REEKILQEIKELET
+239 REAKILQEIKELEI
-253 KHHIIV
+253 KHRIIV

-266 DEVIAITEYPSTL
+266 DEVVAITEYPSAL

-288 KLPSEI
+288 KLPGEI
-294 IITSMKENQRY
+294 ITTSMKENQRY

-311 ESQKEGQKEDQKLHN
+311 KSQESPTLHN
-326 GFIVVSNAINKDK
+326 GFVVVSNAISKDK
-339 QKIILGNQK
+339 QKIIAGNQK

-373 LESVVFVQGLGTLRD
+373 LESVVFVQGLGTLKD
-388 KMERELII
+388 KMEREAII
-396 AQYLTQKYAS
+396 AQYLTQKYAL

-413 KALELMNRAVQIAK
+413 KALELIGRAVKIAK

-433 VVYEFTELQGIMGY
+433 VVYEFSELQGIMGY
-447 YYALKQNENEWVA
+447 YYALKQNENELVA
-460 LSLKEQYLPASENA
+460 LSVKEQYLPASENA
-474 PLPSSVFSAIVALS
+474 PLPSSVFSTIVALS

-521 KIVAHYGL
+521 KIIAHYGL
-529 KFDLKV
+529 EFDLKA

-548 SFDLEI
+548 SFDLEV

-569 NPSIIRSVLNTNERD
+569 NPSIIRSVLNTNERG
-584 IVAIIQKVKALKR
+584 IVKIIQKVKALKR

-622 KDRNPNQTSGFSANL
+622 KDRNPNESSGFSTSL
-637 FKEPQEHALF
+637 FKESQEHALF
-647 KAFNAL
+647 EAFNAI

-677 YFKSVLVMDKDLEI
+677 YFKSVLVMDKDIEI

-697 FLWNV
+697 FLWGV

>member
-1 MHSDELLIEVLT
+1 MHSDELLVEILV

-25 KEMPKKLHALFQKH
+25 KEMPKKLHALFQKR
-39 AIEVRNETQNQNQNQ
+39 ALEVGT
-54 NNIEVFYTPRR
+54 IEVFYTPRR
-65 LCVLVKDFPLF
+65 LCLFIKDFPLL
-76 TKETKEEFFGPP
+76 TQETKEEFFGPP
-88 IEIACNNKDKAQ
+88 VKIACNHQDKTQ

-117 PKHFQSAFK
+117 PKHFQTAFK

-135 KTNPKQP
+135 KIHAKEP
-142 TKNLIMP
+142 TKDLIMP
-149 IVLEFLESLNFGK
+149 IVLEFLEGLNFGK
-162 SMRWGSVEKSF
+162 SMRWGNVEKSF

-188 FNNIEIKEY
+188 FNDIEVKEY
-197 GFKTKQATKAHRQEG
+197 GFKTKQATKAHRQES
-212 FDFIEVHSPRE
+212 FDFIQVDSPKA

-239 REEKILQEIKELET
+239 REAKILQEIKELET
-253 KHHIIV
+253 KHRIIV

-266 DEVIAITEYPSTL
+266 DEVVAITEYPSAL

-294 IITSMKENQRY
+294 ITTSMKENQRY
-305 FATFNQ
+305 FAAFNQ
-311 ESQKEGQKEDQKLHN
+311 KSQESPTLHN

-339 QKIILGNQK
+339 QKIIAGNQK

-373 LESVVFVQGLGTLRD
+373 LESVVFVQGLGTLKD
-388 KMERELII
+388 KMEREAII
-396 AQYLTQKYAS
+396 AEYLTQKYAS

-413 KALELMNRAVQIAK
+413 KALELVGRAVRIAK

-433 VVYEFTELQGIMGY
+433 VVYEFSELQGIMGY
-447 YYALKQNENEWVA
+447 YYALKQNENELVA
-460 LSLKEQYLPASENA
+460 LSVKEQYLPTSENA

-495 SLFSAGKIPSG
+495 SLFSVGKIPSG

-521 KIVAHYGL
+521 KIIAHYGL
-529 KFDLKV
+529 GFDLKA

-548 SFDLEI
+548 SFDLEV

-584 IVAIIQKVKALKR
+584 IVKIIQKVKALKR

-616 RLANIN
+616 RLSNIN
-622 KDRNPNQTSGFSANL
+622 KDRNPNESSEFSISL
-637 FKEPQEHALF
+637 FKEPKEHALF
-647 KAFNAL
+647 EAFNAI
-653 KTSAFES
+653 KTSAFEG

-668 FGLHAPLEE
+668 FSLHTPLEE
-677 YFKSVLVMDKDLEI
+677 YFKNVLVMDKDIEI

-697 FLWNV
+697 FLWGV

>member
-1 MHSDELLIEVLT
+1 MHSDELLVEILV

-25 KEMPKKLHALFQKH
+25 KEMPKKLHALFQKR
-39 AIEVRNETQNQNQNQ
+39 ALEVGT
-54 NNIEVFYTPRR
+54 IEVFYTPRR
-65 LCVLVKDFPLF
+65 LCLLIKDFPLL
-76 TKETKEEFFGPP
+76 TQETKEEFFGPP
-88 IEIACNNKDKAQ
+88 VKIACNHQDKTQ

-117 PKHFQSAFK
+117 HQHFQTAFK

-135 KTNPKQP
+135 KIHAKEP
-142 TKNLIMP
+142 TKDLIMP
-149 IVLEFLESLNFGK
+149 VVLEFLEGLNFGK
-162 SMRWGSVEKSF
+162 SMRWGNVEKSF

-188 FNNIEIKEY
+188 FNDIEVKEY
-197 GFKTKQATKAHRQEG
+197 GFKTKQATKVHRQEG
-212 FDFIEVHSPRE
+212 FDFIQVDSPKA

-239 REEKILQEIKELET
+239 RETKILQEIKDLET

-259 EIDRDLL
+259 ETDRDLL
-266 DEVIAITEYPSTL
+266 DEVVAITEYPSAL

-305 FATFNQ
+305 FAVFSQKSQ
-311 ESQKEGQKEDQKLHN
+311 ESPTLHN
-326 GFIVVSNAINKDK
+326 GFVVVSNAINKDK
-339 QKIILGNQK
+339 QKIIAGNQK

-373 LESVVFVQGLGTLRD
+373 LESVVFVQGLGTLKD

-396 AQYLTQKYAS
+396 AQYLTQKYAP
-406 SLNMPLE
+406 SLDMPLE
-413 KALELMNRAVQIAK
+413 KALELVSRAVKIAK

-433 VVYEFTELQGIMGY
+433 VVYEFSELQGIMGY
-447 YYALKQNENEWVA
+447 YYALKQNENELVA
-460 LSLKEQYLPASENA
+460 LSVKEQYLPTSENA

-521 KIVAHYGL
+521 KIIAHYGL
-529 KFDLKV
+529 EFDLKA

-584 IVAIIQKVKALKR
+584 IVKIVQKVKALKR

-622 KDRNPNQTSGFSANL
+622 KDRNPNESSEFSARL
-637 FKEPQEHALF
+637 FKEPKEHALF
-647 KAFNAL
+647 EAFNAI

-677 YFKSVLVMDKDLEI
+677 YFKSVLVMDKDIEI

-697 FLWNV
+697 FLWGV